1 MAYRAKYRYRWTS
14 QNGNQGEVLLL
25 KDSYTGAV
33 IDRPLGRAPELSME
47 QNGHIHGTSLVLYLE
62 CREDGEYTELYTSS
76 AKEWQVQ
83 LWWNGRSLWTGY
95 LTPEL
100 YSEPD
105 IAPPYDVCVTATDS
119 LGELKR
125 SEYKPASWDLSLEDH
140 LYGILALTGLDQTIY
155 HTGGL
160 SADGRPGASMLHEV
174 KVDLSHL
181 QGKTCYDVLDGILTA
196 INAELTSW
204 GQQWMLLRPSDLDSL
219 SANLALYPAN
229 GGGSQTWSIPSYG
242 SARTHGRWP
251 VGQMSTQIIASRSAV
266 TVQSPNHLR
275 EGSELSPDGWS
286 GSGSTAIRVEAGATS
301 ASGELITEGHWEL
314 MAGGSISQSVKY
326 SKGLG
331 AHTLRIDQYG
341 ISKVHITY
349 TTSPGSAV
357 HKLGM
362 ANGQVGWDM
371 GGDILIGSKT
381 RETLEIPI
389 PAWAGAGTLTVS
401 IALANNIVSPVTVVY
416 GVSFAVNAVPYGLE
430 LRLDLSNGARSE
442 ADVVESSF
450 STYPGG
456 EESYDVLLS
465 QSGLPSFGGSPVSR
479 WSTTKLGS
487 QSYIGLLA
495 MDIALGCALPRARKT
510 GKLNVPQGAD
520 PTFLLL
526 SDGSRNYF
534 VSTYTV
540 DLLEDEVSVDMVSL
554 PAAELEV
561 AEETYSAMTGGSSA
575 SYGSGSPGGQALPG
589 YTVLSYDEA
598 VALSED
604 PGSRTIPSAWALKTH
619 ISDGVK
625 HITSAERTKWN
636 KVVSDFAAITGND
649 SDAVINKW
657 EEVVAFLDTYTEADT
672 LANLLSNKV
681 DKVSGKGLSTN
692 DFTDALLTKLNGIE
706 AGANKYIHPTHS
718 AVTIASADGRV
729 LGNIS
734 VDTLGHVTSVG
745 YKALGFADIPS
756 LYIGKT
762 KVQSSSA
769 AQVLTGISSITLEGS
784 TAELKWDDDK
794 SAWRLSGNLLVD
806 GFVASGGTGSSGGSS
821 GGAVDVSYVANL
833 TAGTLLGTL
842 TINGT
847 DYQILAP
854 SLTASSINAALGN
867 TPVARATADAEGNS
881 ISGTYAKTSSLP
893 TKVSQLTNDSGY
905 LTGITK
911 AMVEG
916 VLTGNI
922 TSHTHSQYLTAHQ
935 SVTLASG
942 TNNGTLK
949 LTVGGTVTD
958 NIAVKGL
965 GTAAYT
971 DSSAYAPASHTH
983 TFASLTEKPIT
994 ISGYGITDAYTKTET
1009 DTKLRGYLPLTGGV
1023 MTGTLASNG
1032 GYYISNPEGGRY
1044 TTLEARVTGCLTI
1057 TLPVGVRS
1065 TMVSMWIDVYNYVTQ
1080 SSFSVHLGG
1089 YTYLSGNTWVNNP
1102 FAMVYGAQHRVRLG
1116 YDGTHFVIYI
1126 GETTSGWE
1134 YPQVSVRDVALGFSG
1149 DTSAWRNAW
1158 SIGFSTEVQNVTYDT
1173 TTYVYTTK
1181 NLTASV
1187 IGGLGALSNNISGN
1201 AATATNATNAALA
1214 DYANGLK
1221 NKGVLNSQEEIDG
1234 FITAGKFEYAT
1245 LKTSDSNN
1253 INFDGN
1259 DGMILSIPWS
1269 STYYGAQMAFDD
1281 TLYGTV
1287 KVRSKSYS
1295 WGAWYTLL
1303 HSGNYNSYSPK
1314 LDGTGATGNW
1324 GIDISGNAA
1333 TATDAD
1339 TLDGFHE
1346 SDFSRHVAGMVS
1358 STGTTYYKLGTL
1370 PASNPST
1377 WDAFL
1382 IQGEIGGISSS
1393 DKAVLNVCVGRRNG
1407 VTFSGYT
1414 QGLWQGNLGVDIGVN
1429 DAGEIALIVNRSY
1442 ASWTLDLHTIQGEIS
1457 YTGTTFTPADTNFVL
1472 LSASNKVSKSLAS
1485 GAVEKATKLATART
1499 IWGQSFDGTG
1509 NVSGALTGVT
1519 DLTASG
1525 KIQGNTLTLNGT
1537 NLLEWDE
1544 SNSAWKFSGNLI
1556 ATGFI
1561 ASGDISAQAAALA
1574 EEEDRIAALEAQVAE
1589 LQAEI
1594 ENLKAQ

>member
-1 MAYRAKYRYRWTS
+1 MAYRAKYRYRWNS
-14 QNGNQGEVLLL
+14 QNGNEGEVLLL
-25 KDSYTGAV
+25 KDGYTGAV

-105 IAPPYDVCVTATDS
+105 IAPPYDVCVTATDG

-140 LYGILALTGLDQTIY
+140 LYGILALTGLDRAIY
-155 HTGGL
+155 HTGGI

-196 INAELTSW
+196 INAELTTW
-204 GQQWMLLRPSDLDSL
+204 GQQWMLLRPSDLDNT

-251 VGQMSTQIIASRSAV
+251 VGQISTQIIAARSAV

-275 EGSELSPDGWS
+275 DGSELSPDGWS

-314 MAGGSISQSVKY
+314 TAGGSISQSVKY

-341 ISKVHITY
+341 LSKVRITY
-349 TTSPGSAV
+349 RTSSGSATHV
-357 HKLGM
+357 LGM

-371 GGDILIGSKT
+371 GGDVLISSGT

-401 IALANNIVSPVTVVY
+401 IAQHNTLVSPITAVY
-416 GVSFAVNAVPYGLE
+416 GVSFAVNGVPYGLE
-430 LRLDLSNGARSE
+430 LRLDLTNGARSE
-442 ADVVESSF
+442 ADAVESAF

-456 EESYDVLLS
+456 EETYDVLLS

-534 VSTYTV
+534 VNTYTV

-554 PAAELEV
+554 PAAGLEV
-561 AEETYSAMTGGSSA
+561 ADETYSAMTTEGSSA
-575 SYGSGSPGGQALPG
+575 SYGSGSPGSQALPG

-604 PGSRTIPSAWALKTH
+604 PGDRTIPSAWALKTH

-706 AGANKYIHPTHS
+706 AGANKYTHPAHN
-718 AVTIASADGRV
+718 AVTIASANGRV

-734 VDTLGHVTSVG
+734 VDSLGHVTSVG
-745 YKALGFADIPS
+745 YKALGFADMPS

-762 KVQSSSA
+762 RVQSSSV
-769 AQVLTGISSITLEGS
+769 AQALTGISSITLEGS
-784 TAELKWDDDK
+784 TAELKWDGDK

-821 GGAVDVSYVANL
+821 GGTVDVSYVANL

-881 ISGTYAKTSSLP
+881 ISGTYAKTSALP

-905 LTGITK
+905 LTAITK

-935 SVTLASG
+935 TITLASG
-942 TNNGTLK
+942 TSNGTLK

-958 NIAVKGL
+958 NIEVKGL
-965 GTAAYT
+965 GSAAYT
-971 DSSAYAPASHTH
+971 NSSAYAPASHTH
-983 TFASLTEKPIT
+983 S
-994 ISGYGITDAYTKTET
+994 
-1009 DTKLRGYLPLTGGV
+1009 YLPLSGGTLSGSGAELLKLDSSNSSHNAILFKIGGV
-1023 MTGTLASNG
+1023 AKSEFGFTVGKCS
-1032 GYYISNPEGGRY
+1032 YI
-1044 TTLEARVTGCLTI
+1044 
-1057 TLPVGVRS
+1057 
-1065 TMVSMWIDVYNYVTQ
+1065 
-1080 SSFSVHLGG
+1080 
-1089 YTYLSGNTWVNNP
+1089 
-1102 FAMVYGAQHRVRLG
+1102 
-1116 YDGTHFVIYI
+1116 YDY
-1126 GETTSGWE
+1126 TSGK
-1134 YPQVSVRDVALGFSG
+1134 YLGVDVSGTPF
-1149 DTSAWRNAW
+1149 
-1158 SIGFSTEVQNVTYDT
+1158 Y
-1173 TTYVYTTK
+1173 
-1181 NLTASV
+1181 
-1187 IGGLGALSNNISGN
+1187 GALSG
-1201 AATATNATNAALA
+1201 TGK
-1214 DYANGLK
+1214 YA
-1221 NKGVLNSQEEIDG
+1221 
-1234 FITAGKFEYAT
+1234 
-1245 LKTSDSNN
+1245 
-1253 INFDGN
+1253 
-1259 DGMILSIPWS
+1259 
-1269 STYYGAQMAFDD
+1269 
-1281 TLYGTV
+1281 
-1287 KVRSKSYS
+1287 
-1295 WGAWYTLL
+1295 LL

-1314 LDGTGATGNW
+1314 LDGTGATGIWDISIRGGLNRSYINSEAEIDNAFVRAYIGTGSAWTGEISSMAFAVILGTGSPSRGFQLWARRGDGALGSLHYRVGTTDASAWNTERILIDNETINLYAPSLTGNGASGTW
-1324 GIDISGNAA
+1324 GINISGNA
-1333 TATDAD
+1333 
-1339 TLDGFHE
+1339 
-1346 SDFSRHVAGMVS
+1346 S
-1358 STGTTYYKLGTL
+1358 ST
-1370 PASNPST
+1370 
-1377 WDAFL
+1377 
-1382 IQGEIGGISSS
+1382 
-1393 DKAVLNVCVGRRNG
+1393 
-1407 VTFSGYT
+1407 
-1414 QGLWQGNLGVDIGVN
+1414 
-1429 DAGEIALIVNRSY
+1429 
-1442 ASWTLDLHTIQGEIS
+1442 
-1457 YTGTTFTPADTNFVL
+1457 
-1472 LSASNKVSKSLAS
+1472 
-1485 GAVEKATKLATART
+1485 TKLATART

-1509 NVSGALTGVT
+1509 NVSGAMTGVT

-1537 NLLEWDE
+1537 NLLEWD
-1544 SNSAWKFSGNLI
+1544 SNNSAWKFNGNLI

-1594 ENLKAQ
+1594 ENLKTQ

>member
-1 MAYRAKYRYRWTS
+1 MAYRAKYRYRWAS

-25 KDSYTGAV
+25 KDGYTGAV

-105 IAPPYDVCVTATDS
+105 VAPPYDVCVTATDG

-125 SEYKPASWDLSLEDH
+125 SEYKPASWDVSLEDH
-140 LYGILALTGLDQTIY
+140 LYSILALTGLDQTIY
-155 HTGGL
+155 HTGGI

-196 INAELTSW
+196 INAGLTAW
-204 GQQWMLLRPSDLDSL
+204 GQQWMLLRPSDLDSV

-251 VGQMSTQIIASRSAV
+251 VGQMSTQIIAARSAV

-275 EGSELSPDGWS
+275 EGGELNPDGWS

-314 MAGGSISQSVKY
+314 MAGGSIAQSVNY

-341 ISKVHITY
+341 ISKVRITY
-349 TTSPGSAV
+349 RTSSGSATHV
-357 HKLGM
+357 LGM
-362 ANGQVGWDM
+362 ANGQVGWDI
-371 GGDILIGSKT
+371 GGDILVGSNT

-389 PAWAGAGTLTVS
+389 PAWSGAGTLTVS
-401 IALANNIVSPVTVVY
+401 IAQHNSVVSPITSVY
-416 GVSFAVNAVPYGLE
+416 GVSFAVNGVSYGLE

-442 ADVVESSF
+442 ADTVESAF

-456 EESYDVLLS
+456 EETYDVLLS

-487 QSYIGLLA
+487 QSYIGFLA

-510 GKLNVPQGAD
+510 GKLNVPQGVD

-534 VSTYTV
+534 VNTYTV

-561 AEETYSAMTGGSSA
+561 ADETYSAMTGGSSA
-575 SYGSGSPGGQALPG
+575 SYGSGSPGSQALPG
-589 YTVLSYDEA
+589 YTVLSYEEA

-604 PGSRTIPSAWALKTH
+604 PGNRTIPSAWALKTH
-619 ISDGVK
+619 ISDVVK
-625 HITSAERTKWN
+625 HITSDERTKWN

-649 SDAVINKW
+649 ADSVINKW

-718 AVTIASADGRV
+718 AVTIASANGRV

-734 VDTLGHVTSVG
+734 VDSLGHVTSVG

-762 KVQSSSA
+762 KVQSSA
-769 AQVLTGISSITLEGS
+769 TAQALTGISSITLEGG

-806 GFVASGGTGSSGGSS
+806 GFVASGGAGSSGGSS

-867 TPVARATADAEGNS
+867 IPVARATSDAEGNS
-881 ISGTYAKTSSLP
+881 IAGTYAKTSALP

-911 AMVEG
+911 AMVES
-916 VLTGNI
+916 VLTGGI
-922 TSHTHSQYLTAHQ
+922 TSHTHSYLP
-935 SVTLASG
+935 LSG
-942 TNNGTLK
+942 GTLSGQLYISSGYDVK
-949 LTVGGTVTD
+949 LILNNTD
-958 NIAVKGL
+958 TEDRYQFISFRQNGVEYGYL
-965 GTAAYT
+965 GTLGNDVLKWNSYEIFHRGNFN
-971 DSSAYAPASHTH
+971 SYA
-983 TFASLTEKPIT
+983 
-994 ISGYGITDAYTKTET
+994 
-1009 DTKLRGYLPLTGGV
+1009 LPLTGGTISGTLNIDSSSKSDQPLSIRSNAADANGACRIAFYDSSNAFQGYV
-1023 MTGTLASNG
+1023 MTGWGNLILSHRSYNQIGVGDSGIWCSTDNG
-1032 GYYISNPEGGRY
+1032 
-1044 TTLEARVTGCLTI
+1044 
-1057 TLPVGVRS
+1057 
-1065 TMVSMWIDVYNYVTQ
+1065 
-1080 SSFSVHLGG
+1080 
-1089 YTYLSGNTWVNNP
+1089 
-1102 FAMVYGAQHRVRLG
+1102 
-1116 YDGTHFVIYI
+1116 
-1126 GETTSGWE
+1126 
-1134 YPQVSVRDVALGFSG
+1134 
-1149 DTSAWRNAW
+1149 
-1158 SIGFSTEVQNVTYDT
+1158 
-1173 TTYVYTTK
+1173 TTK
-1181 NLTASV
+1181 N
-1187 IGGLGALSNNISGN
+1187 ALI
-1201 AATATNATNAALA
+1201 
-1214 DYANGLK
+1214 
-1221 NKGVLNSQEEIDG
+1221 
-1234 FITAGKFEYAT
+1234 
-1245 LKTSDSNN
+1245 
-1253 INFDGN
+1253 
-1259 DGMILSIPWS
+1259 
-1269 STYYGAQMAFDD
+1269 
-1281 TLYGTV
+1281 
-1287 KVRSKSYS
+1287 
-1295 WGAWYTLL
+1295 
-1303 HSGNYNSYSPK
+1303 HSGNIGSQVVKGLSMNYVNN
-1314 LDGTGATGNW
+1314 LDNAAIGELFSSDFKAANIPSTNYATGLTIYNNQLKYNYQLAF
-1324 GIDISGNAA
+1324 STNAEVFVRYKDSSA
-1333 TATDAD
+1333 WQSWKQIAFTD
-1339 TLDGFHE
+1339 
-1346 SDFSRHVAGMVS
+1346 SNVAS
-1358 STGTTYYKLGTL
+1358 
-1370 PASNPST
+1370 
-1377 WDAFL
+1377 
-1382 IQGEIGGISSS
+1382 
-1393 DKAVLNVCVGRRNG
+1393 
-1407 VTFSGYT
+1407 
-1414 QGLWQGNLGVDIGVN
+1414 
-1429 DAGEIALIVNRSY
+1429 
-1442 ASWTLDLHTIQGEIS
+1442 
-1457 YTGTTFTPADTNFVL
+1457 
-1472 LSASNKVSKSLAS
+1472 
-1485 GAVEKATKLATART
+1485 ATKLATART
-1499 IWGQSFDGTG
+1499 LWGQSFDGAG
-1509 NVSGALTGVT
+1509 NVSGALTEVT
-1519 DLTASG
+1519 TITASG
-1525 KIQGNTLTLNGT
+1525 DVSTNGNLKIGSYSVSNPTLSIVDANYGTWKIQVKPGYMQIGYGDGPLCISGNENVGIGTTSPSAKLHVNGSLRASSLTLDGT
-1537 NLLEWDE
+1537 NLLEWD
-1544 SNSAWKFSGNLI
+1544 SANSAWKFNGNLI

-1589 LQAEI
+1589 LRAEI
-1594 ENLKAQ
+1594 ETLKAS

>member
-1 MAYRAKYRYRWTS
+1 MAYRAKYRYRWAS

-25 KDSYTGAV
+25 RDGYTGAV

-62 CREDGEYTELYTSS
+62 CREDGEYSELYTSS

-83 LWWNGRSLWTGY
+83 LRWNGRSLWTGY

-105 IAPPYDVCVTATDS
+105 IAPPYDVCVTATDG

-125 SEYKPASWDLSLEDH
+125 SVYKPASWDLSLEDH
-140 LYGILALTGLDQTIY
+140 LYGILALTGLDKTIY

-160 SADGRPGASMLHEV
+160 SADGRPGAAMLHEV

-196 INAELTSW
+196 INAELTTW
-204 GQQWMLLRPSDLDSL
+204 GQQWMLLRPSDLDNV
-219 SANLALYPAN
+219 SADLALYPAN
-229 GGGSQTWSIPSYG
+229 GGGSQTWDIPSYG

-251 VGQMSTQIIASRSAV
+251 VGQMSTQIIASRSVV

-314 MAGGSISQSVKY
+314 MAGGAISQSVKY

-341 ISKVHITY
+341 MSKVQITY
-349 TTSPGSAV
+349 TTSSGSAV
-357 HKLGM
+357 HRLGM

-371 GGDILIGSKT
+371 GGDILVGSKT

-389 PAWAGAGTLTVS
+389 PACAGAGTLTVS
-401 IALANNIVSPVTVVY
+401 IAQYNIVSPIIAVY
-416 GVSFAVNAVPYGLE
+416 GVSFAVNGVPYGLE

-442 ADVVESSF
+442 SDAVESAF

-534 VSTYTV
+534 VNTYTV

-561 AEETYSAMTGGSSA
+561 ADETYSAMTGGSSA
-575 SYGSGSPGGQALPG
+575 SYGSGSPGAQALPG

-604 PGSRTIPSAWALKTH
+604 PGDRTIPSAWALKTH
-619 ISDGVK
+619 VSDGVK
-625 HITSAERTKWN
+625 HITAAERTKWN

-649 SDAVINKW
+649 ADSVINKW

-706 AGANKYIHPTHS
+706 AGANKYIHPTHT
-718 AVTIASADGRV
+718 AVTIASANGRV

-734 VDTLGHVTSVG
+734 VDSLGHVTSVG
-745 YKALGFADIPS
+745 YKALGFADLPS

-769 AQVLTGISSITLEGS
+769 AQALTGISSLTLEGS
-784 TAELKWDDDK
+784 TAELKWDNDK

-867 TPVARATADAEGNS
+867 TPVSRATSDAEGNS

-905 LTGITK
+905 ITGITK

-949 LTVGGTVTD
+949 LTVGSTTTD

-965 GTAAYT
+965 GSAAYT

-983 TFASLTEKPIT
+983 SYLPLSGGTMSNTNIVANLNAELLGGYHEYSFGKVALVDLPLGQVLRIRMDDFVRGYLINIQGTNGGRNALYF
-994 ISGYGITDAYTKTET
+994 ISGYGAGTTVRSNIRVIKDGPYKVYFNGASENGCVYIVNDGSYQANDDRIYINPFGYNDVEYTIVSSVPSDAELVSSYGSNILATLNSNVATSSKTWASLYDTSLDTQYGNYASFHQGAGRSDFPHTGWFNTIKMLHNNSSGYFTEIATSFTDEDGMWRRA
-1009 DTKLRGYLPLTGGV
+1009 LRGGV
-1023 MTGTLASNG
+1023 Q
-1032 GYYISNPEGGRY
+1032 EG
-1044 TTLEARVTGCLTI
+1044 
-1057 TLPVGVRS
+1057 
-1065 TMVSMWIDVYNYVTQ
+1065 
-1080 SSFSVHLGG
+1080 
-1089 YTYLSGNTWVNNP
+1089 
-1102 FAMVYGAQHRVRLG
+1102 
-1116 YDGTHFVIYI
+1116 
-1126 GETTSGWE
+1126 
-1134 YPQVSVRDVALGFSG
+1134 
-1149 DTSAWRNAW
+1149 
-1158 SIGFSTEVQNVTYDT
+1158 
-1173 TTYVYTTK
+1173 
-1181 NLTASV
+1181 
-1187 IGGLGALSNNISGN
+1187 
-1201 AATATNATNAALA
+1201 
-1214 DYANGLK
+1214 
-1221 NKGVLNSQEEIDG
+1221 
-1234 FITAGKFEYAT
+1234 
-1245 LKTSDSNN
+1245 
-1253 INFDGN
+1253 
-1259 DGMILSIPWS
+1259 
-1269 STYYGAQMAFDD
+1269 
-1281 TLYGTV
+1281 
-1287 KVRSKSYS
+1287 
-1295 WGAWYTLL
+1295 WYKMLD
-1303 HSGNYNSYSPK
+1303 SGNYNSYSPK
-1314 LDGTGATGNW
+1314 LDGTGATGTW
-1324 GIDISGNAA
+1324 GINISGNA
-1333 TATDAD
+1333 
-1339 TLDGFHE
+1339 
-1346 SDFSRHVAGMVS
+1346 S
-1358 STGTTYYKLGTL
+1358 S
-1370 PASNPST
+1370 
-1377 WDAFL
+1377 
-1382 IQGEIGGISSS
+1382 
-1393 DKAVLNVCVGRRNG
+1393 
-1407 VTFSGYT
+1407 
-1414 QGLWQGNLGVDIGVN
+1414 
-1429 DAGEIALIVNRSY
+1429 
-1442 ASWTLDLHTIQGEIS
+1442 
-1457 YTGTTFTPADTNFVL
+1457 
-1472 LSASNKVSKSLAS
+1472 
-1485 GAVEKATKLATART
+1485 ATKLATART

-1509 NVSGALTGVT
+1509 NVDGYMFMSGLDVLHIDESSLWLNYGAADSGKSLRMCGNDVAIYYGKASNFARAMTINSSGNVGIG
-1519 DLTASG
+1519 TASPSTKLHVNG
-1525 KIQGNTLTLNGT
+1525 SLRASSLTLDGT
-1537 NLLEWDE
+1537 NILEWD
-1544 SNSAWKFSGNLI
+1544 SNNSAWKFNGNLI

-1574 EEEDRIAALEAQVAE
+1574 EEEDRISALEAQVAE

>member
-1 MAYRAKYRYRWTS
+1 MAYRAKYRYRWAS

-25 KDSYTGAV
+25 KDGYTGAV

-62 CREDGEYTELYTSS
+62 CREDGEYTELYASS

-95 LTPEL
+95 LSPEL

-105 IAPPYDVCVTATDS
+105 IAPPYDVCVTATDG

-125 SEYKPASWDLSLEDH
+125 SEYKPTSWDLSLEDH
-140 LYGILALTGLDQTIY
+140 LYGILALTGLDRAIY
-155 HTGGL
+155 HTGGI

-181 QGKTCYDVLDGILTA
+181 QGKTCYDVLDDILTA
-196 INAELTSW
+196 INAELTTW
-204 GQQWMLLRPSDLDSL
+204 GPQWMLLRPSDLDNMST
-219 SANLALYPAN
+219 NLALYPAN

-251 VGQMSTQIIASRSAV
+251 VGQMSTQIIAARSAV

-275 EGSELSPDGWS
+275 EGCELSPDGWS

-314 MAGGSISQSVKY
+314 MAGGSIAQSVKY

-341 ISKVHITY
+341 ISKVRITY
-349 TTSPGSAV
+349 RTSSGSATHV
-357 HKLGM
+357 LGM
-362 ANGQVGWDM
+362 ANGQVGWDT
-371 GGDILIGSKT
+371 GGDILVGSGT

-389 PAWAGAGTLTVS
+389 PAWEGAGTLTVS
-401 IALANNIVSPVTVVY
+401 IAQDTIVSPITGVY
-416 GVSFAVNAVPYGLE
+416 GVSFAVNGVSYGLE

-442 ADVVESSF
+442 ADAVESAF

-465 QSGLPSFGGSPVSR
+465 QSGLPSFGGSPISH

-487 QSYIGLLA
+487 QSYVGFLA

-526 SDGSRNYF
+526 SDGNRNYF
-534 VSTYTV
+534 VNTYTV

-561 AEETYSAMTGGSSA
+561 AEETYSAMTEGSSA
-575 SYGSGSPGGQALPG
+575 SYGSGSPGSQALPG

-604 PGSRTIPSAWALKTH
+604 PGDRTLPSAWALKTH

-625 HITSAERTKWN
+625 HITTAERTKWN

-649 SDAVINKW
+649 ADSVINKW

-706 AGANKYIHPTHS
+706 EGANKYIHPTHS
-718 AVTIASADGRV
+718 AVAIASANGRV

-734 VDTLGHVTSVG
+734 VDSLGHVTSVG

-762 KVQSSSA
+762 RVQSSA
-769 AQVLTGISSITLEGS
+769 IAQALTGISSITLEGS

-867 TPVARATADAEGNS
+867 TPVARASADAEGNS

-905 LTGITK
+905 IMGITK
-911 AMVEG
+911 TMVEG

-922 TSHTHSQYLTAHQ
+922 TSHTHSQYITAHQ
-935 SVTLASG
+935 SITLASG

-949 LTVGGTVTD
+949 LTVGGTTTD

-965 GTAAYT
+965 GSAAYT

-983 TFASLTEKPIT
+983 SYAGSSSAGGAANSARTLLYINNFETNHGDYAAFQQGAGRSELPHTGWFST
-994 ISGYGITDAYTKTET
+994 IKMLHNNSSGYFTEIAT
-1009 DTKLRGYLPLTGGV
+1009 SFTGEDGMWRRALRG
-1023 MTGTLASNG
+1023 GTQ
-1032 GYYISNPEGGRY
+1032 
-1044 TTLEARVTGCLTI
+1044 
-1057 TLPVGVRS
+1057 VG
-1065 TMVSMWIDVYNYVTQ
+1065 
-1080 SSFSVHLGG
+1080 
-1089 YTYLSGNTWVNNP
+1089 
-1102 FAMVYGAQHRVRLG
+1102 
-1116 YDGTHFVIYI
+1116 
-1126 GETTSGWE
+1126 
-1134 YPQVSVRDVALGFSG
+1134 
-1149 DTSAWRNAW
+1149 
-1158 SIGFSTEVQNVTYDT
+1158 
-1173 TTYVYTTK
+1173 
-1181 NLTASV
+1181 
-1187 IGGLGALSNNISGN
+1187 
-1201 AATATNATNAALA
+1201 
-1214 DYANGLK
+1214 
-1221 NKGVLNSQEEIDG
+1221 
-1234 FITAGKFEYAT
+1234 
-1245 LKTSDSNN
+1245 
-1253 INFDGN
+1253 
-1259 DGMILSIPWS
+1259 
-1269 STYYGAQMAFDD
+1269 
-1281 TLYGTV
+1281 
-1287 KVRSKSYS
+1287 
-1295 WGAWYTLL
+1295 WYKMLD
-1303 HSGNYNSYSPK
+1303 SGNYNSYSPK
-1314 LDGTGATGNW
+1314 LDGTGASGTWSINVTGSANCLNPTNKVNSGTTSAQPLVYSVGQQSIGTAEGNAYAGSSSDYNLLSFPTEGTVYGDTYANIMNLRLTW
-1324 GIDISGNAA
+1324 DKTTHWHDIFVSPNFRYLWHRNVKPGMAGEWCRIVDESKDRDWDINISGNA
-1333 TATDAD
+1333 
-1339 TLDGFHE
+1339 
-1346 SDFSRHVAGMVS
+1346 S
-1358 STGTTYYKLGTL
+1358 S
-1370 PASNPST
+1370 
-1377 WDAFL
+1377 
-1382 IQGEIGGISSS
+1382 
-1393 DKAVLNVCVGRRNG
+1393 
-1407 VTFSGYT
+1407 
-1414 QGLWQGNLGVDIGVN
+1414 
-1429 DAGEIALIVNRSY
+1429 
-1442 ASWTLDLHTIQGEIS
+1442 
-1457 YTGTTFTPADTNFVL
+1457 
-1472 LSASNKVSKSLAS
+1472 
-1485 GAVEKATKLATART
+1485 ATKLATART
-1499 IWGQSFDGTG
+1499 LWGQSFDGTG

-1544 SNSAWKFSGNLI
+1544 SNSAWKFNGNLI

-1594 ENLKAQ
+1594 ETLKAQ

>member
-1 MAYRAKYRYRWTS
+1 MAYRAKYRYRWAS
-14 QNGNQGEVLLL
+14 QNGNEGEVLLL
-25 KDSYTGAV
+25 KDGYTGAV

-62 CREDGEYTELYTSS
+62 CREDGEYSELYTSS

-105 IAPPYDVCVTATDS
+105 IAPPYDVCVTATDG

-125 SEYKPASWDLSLEDH
+125 SEYKPASWDVSLEDH
-140 LYGILALTGLDQTIY
+140 LYSILALTGLDQAIY
-155 HTGGL
+155 HTGGI

-174 KVDLSHL
+174 KVDLSHM
-181 QGKTCYDVLDGILTA
+181 QGQTCYDVLDGILTA
-196 INAELTSW
+196 INAELTTW
-204 GQQWMLLRPSDLDSL
+204 GQQWMLLRPSDLDNV
-219 SANLALYPAN
+219 SADLALYPAN

-286 GSGSTAIRVEAGATS
+286 GSGSTAIRVEAGTTS

-331 AHTLRIDQYG
+331 AHTMSIDQYG
-341 ISKVHITY
+341 ISKVQITY
-349 TTSPGSAV
+349 RTSSGSV
-357 HKLGM
+357 MHVLGM
-362 ANGQVGWDM
+362 ANGQVGWDI
-371 GGDILIGSKT
+371 GGDILIGGET

-401 IALANNIVSPVTVVY
+401 IAQADNIVSPVTGVY
-416 GVSFAVNAVPYGLE
+416 GVSFAVNGVSYGLE

-442 ADVVESSF
+442 ADAVESAF

-534 VSTYTV
+534 VNTYTV

-554 PAAELEV
+554 PAAELGV
-561 AEETYSAMTGGSSA
+561 AEETYSAMTEGSSA
-575 SYGSGSPGGQALPG
+575 SYGSGSPGAQALPG
-589 YTVLSYDEA
+589 YTVLSYEEA

-604 PGSRTIPSAWALKTH
+604 PGDRTIPSAWALKTH

-649 SDAVINKW
+649 ADSVINKW

-734 VDTLGHVTSVG
+734 VDSLGHVTSVG
-745 YKALGFADIPS
+745 YKALGFADMPS

-762 KVQSSSA
+762 RVQSSSV
-769 AQVLTGISSITLEGS
+769 AQALTGISSLTLEGS

-806 GFVASGGTGSSGGSS
+806 GFVASGGTGSQGGSS

-935 SVTLASG
+935 TITLASG

-949 LTVGGTVTD
+949 LTVGDTTTD

-965 GTAAYT
+965 GSAAYT
-971 DSSAYAPASHTH
+971 DSSAYAAASHTH
-983 TFASLTEKPIT
+983 TFASLTDKPT
-994 ISGYGITDAYTKTET
+994 KISGYGITDSI
-1009 DTKLRGYLPLTGGV
+1009 YLL
-1023 MTGTLASNG
+1023 NG
-1032 GYYISNPEGGRY
+1032 SGKY
-1044 TTLEARVTGCLTI
+1044 
-1057 TLPVGVRS
+1057 VGVRS
-1065 TMVSMWIDVYNYVTQ
+1065 NYGENMTGDKYLEWWN
-1080 SSFSVHLGG
+1080 SAGWVHHKAGK
-1089 YTYLSGNTWVNNP
+1089 YS
-1102 FAMVYGAQHRVRLG
+1102 VYGGTSSQFLKADGSL
-1116 YDGTHFVIYI
+1116 DGTAYLPLAGGAINGNLQI
-1126 GETTSGWE
+1126 GAIDNTSYNHLVLFRSGRFARINNTPTDA
-1134 YPQVSVRDVALGFSG
+1134 YFSFGTVSDKGA
-1149 DTSAWRNAW
+1149 
-1158 SIGFSTEVQNVTYDT
+1158 
-1173 TTYVYTTK
+1173 
-1181 NLTASV
+1181 LTAEKV
-1187 IGGLGALSNNISGN
+1187 LQLG
-1201 AATATNATNAALA
+1201 
-1214 DYANGLK
+1214 DNGLK
-1221 NKGVLNSQEEIDG
+1221 YSPDNS
-1234 FITAGKFEYAT
+1234 AYY
-1245 LKTSDSNN
+1245 N
-1253 INFDGN
+1253 I
-1259 DGMILSIPWS
+1259 
-1269 STYYGAQMAFDD
+1269 
-1281 TLYGTV
+1281 
-1287 KVRSKSYS
+1287 
-1295 WGAWYTLL
+1295 L
-1303 HSGNYNSYSPK
+1303 HAGNYKSYSPK
-1314 LDGTGATGNW
+1314 LDGTGATGTW
-1324 GIDISGNAA
+1324 GINISGNAA
-1333 TATDAD
+1333 TAT
-1339 TLDGFHE
+1339 
-1346 SDFSRHVAGMVS
+1346 
-1358 STGTTYYKLGTL
+1358 
-1370 PASNPST
+1370 
-1377 WDAFL
+1377 
-1382 IQGEIGGISSS
+1382 
-1393 DKAVLNVCVGRRNG
+1393 
-1407 VTFSGYT
+1407 
-1414 QGLWQGNLGVDIGVN
+1414 
-1429 DAGEIALIVNRSY
+1429 
-1442 ASWTLDLHTIQGEIS
+1442 
-1457 YTGTTFTPADTNFVL
+1457 
-1472 LSASNKVSKSLAS
+1472 
-1485 GAVEKATKLATART
+1485 KLATART
-1499 IWGQSFDGTG
+1499 LWGQSFDGTE
-1509 NVSGALTGVT
+1509 NVSGSLNAVTYIEMTGSTPFIDFHYGDSTADYTSRIIEGLSGQLTVT
-1519 DLTASG
+1519 GKLRVGLGYTTSTDYKLHVVGSGYYSENIVAGGNLTASG
-1525 KIQGNTLTLNGT
+1525 KIRASSLTLNGT

-1544 SNSAWKFSGNLI
+1544 SNSAWKFNGNLI

-1561 ASGDISAQAAALA
+1561 ASGDISAQATALA

-1594 ENLKAQ
+1594 ANLKAQ

>member
-1 MAYRAKYRYRWTS
+1 MAYRAKYRYRWNS

-25 KDSYTGAV
+25 KDGYTGAV

-95 LTPEL
+95 LSPEL

-105 IAPPYDVCVTATDS
+105 IAPPYDVCVTATDG

-125 SEYKPASWDLSLEDH
+125 SEYKPTSWDLSLEDH
-140 LYGILALTGLDQTIY
+140 LYSILALTGLDKTIY
-155 HTGGL
+155 HTGGI

-181 QGKTCYDVLDGILTA
+181 QGKTCYDVLDGVLTA
-196 INAELTSW
+196 INAELTTW
-204 GQQWMLLRPSDLDSL
+204 GQQWMLLRPSDLDNGST
-219 SANLALYPAN
+219 NLALYPAN
-229 GGGSQTWSIPSYG
+229 GGGVQTWGIPSYG

-251 VGQMSTQIIASRSAV
+251 VGQMSTQIIAARSAV

-275 EGSELSPDGWS
+275 EDSELSPDGWS

-314 MAGGSISQSVKY
+314 MAGGSISQSAKY

-341 ISKVHITY
+341 ISKVQITY
-349 TTSPGSAV
+349 RTSPGSAAHV
-357 HKLGM
+357 LGM
-362 ANGQVGWDM
+362 ANGQVGWDT
-371 GGDILIGSKT
+371 GGDILVGSET

-401 IALANNIVSPVTVVY
+401 IAQHNTVVSPVTAVY
-416 GVSFAVNAVPYGLE
+416 GVSFAVNGVSYGLE

-442 ADVVESSF
+442 ADAVESAF

-456 EESYDVLLS
+456 EETYDVLLS

-510 GKLNVPQGAD
+510 GKLNVPHGAD

-534 VSTYTV
+534 VNTYTV

-561 AEETYSAMTGGSSA
+561 ADETYSAMTGGSSA
-575 SYGSGSPGGQALPG
+575 SYGSGSPGAQALPG

-604 PGSRTIPSAWALKTH
+604 PGNRTIPSAWALKTH
-619 ISDGVK
+619 ISDVVK
-625 HITSAERTKWN
+625 HITTAERTKWN

-649 SDAVINKW
+649 ADSVINKW

-692 DFTDALLTKLNGIE
+692 DFTDTLLTKLNGIE
-706 AGANKYIHPTHS
+706 EGANKYIHPTYS

-734 VDTLGHVTSVG
+734 VDSLGHVTSVG
-745 YKALGFADIPS
+745 YKALGLADIPS

-762 KVQSSSA
+762 KVQSSA
-769 AQVLTGISSITLEGS
+769 KAQALTGISSLTLEGS
-784 TAELKWDDDK
+784 TAELKWDSNK
-794 SAWRLSGNLLVD
+794 TAWRLSGNLLVD
-806 GFVASGGTGSSGGSS
+806 GFVASGGTGTSGGSS

-867 TPVARATADAEGNS
+867 TPVARATSDAEGNS
-881 ISGTYAKTSSLP
+881 ISGTYAKTSALP

-905 LTGITK
+905 ITGITK

-935 SVTLASG
+935 RVTLASG

-949 LTVGGTVTD
+949 LTVGGTTTD

-965 GTAAYT
+965 GSAAYT
-971 DSSAYAPASHTH
+971 NSSAYAAASHTH
-983 TFASLTEKPIT
+983 S
-994 ISGYGITDAYTKTET
+994 
-1009 DTKLRGYLPLTGGV
+1009 YLPLSGGT
-1023 MTGTLASNG
+1023 MSNT
-1032 GYYISNPEGGRY
+1032 NV
-1044 TTLEARVTGCLTI
+1044 VTNLNAE
-1057 TLPVGVRS
+1057 L
-1065 TMVSMWIDVYNYVTQ
+1065 
-1080 SSFSVHLGG
+1080 LGG
-1089 YTYLSGNTWVNNP
+1089 YHEYSFGKVAVVDLPLGQVLRIRMDEYARGFLISTQGPNIGRNALYFITGYGAGTTVRNNIRVIKDGLYKVYFNGESEKGCIYIVNDGPYSANDDRIYINP
-1102 FAMVYGAQHRVRLG
+1102 FG
-1116 YDGTHFVIYI
+1116 YNSVKYTI
-1126 GETTSGWE
+1126 
-1134 YPQVSVRDVALGFSG
+1134 VS
-1149 DTSAWRNAW
+1149 
-1158 SIGFSTEVQNVTYDT
+1158 
-1173 TTYVYTTK
+1173 
-1181 NLTASV
+1181 SV
-1187 IGGLGALSNNISGN
+1187 PSDA
-1201 AATATNATNAALA
+1201 
-1214 DYANGLK
+1214 
-1221 NKGVLNSQEEIDG
+1221 VLVSS
-1234 FITAGKFEYAT
+1234 
-1245 LKTSDSNN
+1245 SDSN
-1253 INFDGN
+1253 
-1259 DGMILSIPWS
+1259 ILATLN
-1269 STYYGAQMAFDD
+1269 ST
-1281 TLYGTV
+1281 
-1287 KVRSKSYS
+1287 
-1295 WGAWYTLL
+1295 
-1303 HSGNYNSYSPK
+1303 
-1314 LDGTGATGNW
+1314 
-1324 GIDISGNAA
+1324 
-1333 TATDAD
+1333 
-1339 TLDGFHE
+1339 
-1346 SDFSRHVAGMVS
+1346 VAS
-1358 STGTTYYKLGTL
+1358 
-1370 PASNPST
+1370 
-1377 WDAFL
+1377 
-1382 IQGEIGGISSS
+1382 
-1393 DKAVLNVCVGRRNG
+1393 
-1407 VTFSGYT
+1407 
-1414 QGLWQGNLGVDIGVN
+1414 
-1429 DAGEIALIVNRSY
+1429 
-1442 ASWTLDLHTIQGEIS
+1442 
-1457 YTGTTFTPADTNFVL
+1457 
-1472 LSASNKVSKSLAS
+1472 
-1485 GAVEKATKLATART
+1485 ATKLATART
-1499 IWGQSFDGTG
+1499 IWGQSFNGTG

-1525 KIQGNTLTLNGT
+1525 KITGKTLTLDGT
-1537 NLLEWDE
+1537 NLLEWD
-1544 SNSAWKFSGNLI
+1544 SAKSAWKFNGNLI

-1594 ENLKAQ
+1594 ETLKAQ

>member
-1 MAYRAKYRYRWTS
+1 MAYRAKYRYRWAS
-14 QNGNQGEVLLL
+14 QNGNEGEVLLL
-25 KDSYTGAV
+25 KDGYTGAV

-105 IAPPYDVCVTATDS
+105 IAPPYDVCVTATDG

-140 LYGILALTGLDQTIY
+140 LYGILALTGLDKTIY
-155 HTGGL
+155 HTGGI

-196 INAELTSW
+196 INAELTTW
-204 GQQWMLLRPSDLDSL
+204 GQQWMLLRPTDLDNT

-275 EGSELSPDGWS
+275 EGSELNPDGWS
-286 GSGSTAIRVEAGATS
+286 GSDSTAIRVEAGATS

-341 ISKVHITY
+341 LSKVRITY
-349 TTSPGSAV
+349 GTSSGSATHV
-357 HKLGM
+357 LGM

-371 GGDILIGSKT
+371 GGDILVGSKT

-389 PAWAGAGTLTVS
+389 PAWAGAGTLMVS
-401 IALANNIVSPVTVVY
+401 IAQYNIVSPVTAVY
-416 GVSFAVNAVPYGLE
+416 GVSFAVNGVSYGLE

-442 ADVVESSF
+442 ADAVESAF

-465 QSGLPSFGGSPVSR
+465 QSGLPSFGGSPVSH

-534 VSTYTV
+534 VNTYTV

-561 AEETYSAMTGGSSA
+561 AEETYSAMTEGSSA
-575 SYGSGSPGGQALPG
+575 SYGSGSPGAQALPG

-604 PGSRTIPSAWALKTH
+604 PGDRTIPSAWALKTH

-649 SDAVINKW
+649 ADSVINKW

-706 AGANKYIHPTHS
+706 AGANKYTHPAHN
-718 AVTIASADGRV
+718 AVTIASANGRV

-734 VDTLGHVTSVG
+734 VDSLGHVTSVG
-745 YKALGFADIPS
+745 YKALGFADMPS

-762 KVQSSSA
+762 EVQSSSA
-769 AQVLTGISSITLEGS
+769 AQALTGISSITLEGS
-784 TAELKWDDDK
+784 TAALTWDDDK

-867 TPVARATADAEGNS
+867 TPVARASADAEGNS

-905 LTGITK
+905 IKGVTK

-935 SVTLASG
+935 SITLASG

-949 LTVGGTVTD
+949 LTVGGTTTD

-965 GTAAYT
+965 GSAAYT

-983 TFASLTEKPIT
+983 TFASLTARPTT
-994 ISGYGITDAYTKTET
+994 ISGYGITDG
-1009 DTKLRGYLPLTGGV
+1009 LRRVTLANNVENDFNTFENLTLTGRGDPTTGSSILNSPWTTQPAGGFGV
-1023 MTGTLASNG
+1023 L
-1032 GYYISNPEGGRY
+1032 
-1044 TTLEARVTGCLTI
+1044 
-1057 TLPVGVRS
+1057 
-1065 TMVSMWIDVYNYVTQ
+1065 
-1080 SSFSVHLGG
+1080 
-1089 YTYLSGNTWVNNP
+1089 TYLWSAYGLQLAAGYNSNDLYIRKRYYTSSG
-1102 FAMVYGAQHRVRLG
+1102 
-1116 YDGTHFVIYI
+1116 
-1126 GETTSGWE
+1126 
-1134 YPQVSVRDVALGFSG
+1134 VAW
-1149 DTSAWRNAW
+1149 DTIWDK
-1158 SIGFSTEVQNVTYDT
+1158 I
-1173 TTYVYTTK
+1173 
-1181 NLTASV
+1181 
-1187 IGGLGALSNNISGN
+1187 
-1201 AATATNATNAALA
+1201 
-1214 DYANGLK
+1214 
-1221 NKGVLNSQEEIDG
+1221 LNS
-1234 FITAGKFEYAT
+1234 
-1245 LKTSDSNN
+1245 SN
-1253 INFDGN
+1253 F
-1259 DGMILSIPWS
+1259 
-1269 STYYGAQMAFDD
+1269 
-1281 TLYGTV
+1281 
-1287 KVRSKSYS
+1287 
-1295 WGAWYTLL
+1295 
-1303 HSGNYNSYSPK
+1303 NSYSPK
-1314 LDGTGATGNW
+1314 LDGTGATGTW
-1324 GIDISGNAA
+1324 GINISGNAA
-1333 TATDAD
+1333 TATKASTATNAD
-1339 TLDGFHE
+1339 TLDGYHA
-1346 SDFSRHVAGMVS
+1346 AGFYRATNNGIPS
-1358 STGTTYYKLGTL
+1358 GDLALLEAGSYYAGSTAGDTNPL
-1370 PASNPST
+1370 PST
-1377 WDAFL
+1377 YASLSVLGKSYYAAQLCVLHNGSRAWLRGIINSTSITAYDWHELAFL
-1382 IQGEIGGISSS
+1382 NS
-1393 DKAVLNVCVGRRNG
+1393 NV
-1407 VTFSGYT
+1407 
-1414 QGLWQGNLGVDIGVN
+1414 
-1429 DAGEIALIVNRSY
+1429 
-1442 ASWTLDLHTIQGEIS
+1442 AS
-1457 YTGTTFTPADTNFVL
+1457 
-1472 LSASNKVSKSLAS
+1472 
-1485 GAVEKATKLATART
+1485 ATKLATARA
-1499 IWGQSFDGTG
+1499 IWGQSFDGTD

-1519 DLTASG
+1519 TLTASG
-1525 KIQGNTLTLNGT
+1525 EVSCSSLLIPAGGRVHNGGRYGLYVNGSAADYGSAIYLTHDHGYNQTAFRIHSHYEGGAGALSIGFSTTTQDYKASPLNATYAEVVHIRLNGNTQLQVNGNLRASSLTLDGT
-1537 NLLEWDE
+1537 NLLEWD
-1544 SNSAWKFSGNLI
+1544 SANSAWKFNGNLI

-1561 ASGDISAQAAALA
+1561 ASGDISAQATALA

-1594 ENLKAQ
+1594 ETLKAS

>member
-1 MAYRAKYRYRWTS
+1 MAYRAKYRYRWAS

-25 KDSYTGAV
+25 KDGYTGAV

-105 IAPPYDVCVTATDS
+105 IAPPYDVCVTATDG

-125 SEYKPASWDLSLEDH
+125 SEYKPSSWGLSLEDH
-140 LYGILALTGLDQTIY
+140 LYSILALTGLDQAIY
-155 HTGGL
+155 HTGGI

-196 INAELTSW
+196 INAELTTW
-204 GQQWMLLRPSDLDSL
+204 GQQWMLLRPSDLDNEST
-219 SANLALYPAN
+219 NLALYPAN
-229 GGGSQTWSIPSYG
+229 GGGSQTWGIPSYG

-251 VGQMSTQIIASRSAV
+251 VGQMSTQIIASRRAV

-314 MAGGSISQSVKY
+314 MAGGSIAQSIGY

-331 AHTLRIDQYG
+331 AHTLSIDQYG
-341 ISKVHITY
+341 LSKARITY
-349 TTSPGSAV
+349 RTSSGSTTHV
-357 HKLGM
+357 LGM

-401 IALANNIVSPVTVVY
+401 IAQHNSVVSPITAVY
-416 GVSFAVNAVPYGLE
+416 GVSFAVNGVSYGLE

-442 ADVVESSF
+442 ADAVESAF

-479 WSTTKLGS
+479 WSTTKLGP

-526 SDGSRNYF
+526 SDGSRKYF
-534 VSTYTV
+534 VNTYTV

-561 AEETYSAMTGGSSA
+561 AEETYSAMTEGSSA
-575 SYGSGSPGGQALPG
+575 SYSSGSPGAQALPG

-604 PGSRTIPSAWALKTH
+604 PGDRTIPSAWALKTH

-625 HITSAERTKWN
+625 HVTSAERTKWN

-649 SDAVINKW
+649 ADSVINKW

-706 AGANKYIHPTHS
+706 EGANKYIHPTHS
-718 AVTIASADGRV
+718 AVTIASANGRV

-734 VDTLGHVTSVG
+734 VDSLGHVTSVG

-762 KVQSSSA
+762 RVQSSA
-769 AQVLTGISSITLEGS
+769 TAQALTGISSITLEGS

-867 TPVARATADAEGNS
+867 TPVARATSDAEGNS
-881 ISGTYAKTSSLP
+881 ISGTYAKTSALP

-911 AMVEG
+911 AMMES
-916 VLTGNI
+916 VLTGEI
-922 TSHTHSQYLTAHQ
+922 TSHTHSYLP
-935 SVTLASG
+935 LSG
-942 TNNGTLK
+942 GTLSGQLYISSGNDAK
-949 LTVGGTVTD
+949 FILNNTD
-958 NIAVKGL
+958 TAVRYQFISFRQNGVEYGSL
-965 GTAAYT
+965 GALGDNVLKWNSYEIFHRGNFN
-971 DSSAYAPASHTH
+971 PAS
-983 TFASLTEKPIT
+983 
-994 ISGYGITDAYTKTET
+994 
-1009 DTKLRGYLPLTGGV
+1009 YLPLTGGTISGTLNIDSSSKSDQPLSIRSNVTDANGACRIAFYDSSNAFQGYV
-1023 MTGTLASNG
+1023 MTGWGNIILSHRSWKQIGVGDSGIWYSTDNGATKNTLIHSGNVGDYAMKTNG
-1032 GYYISNPEGGRY
+1032 TNARPVLLTSYENLDDYGYGYYS
-1044 TTLEARVTGCLTI
+1044 
-1057 TLPVGVRS
+1057 
-1065 TMVSMWIDVYNYVTQ
+1065 YV
-1080 SSFSVHLGG
+1080 
-1089 YTYLSGNTWVNNP
+1089 NANNP
-1102 FAMVYGAQHRVRLG
+1102 TNSFGKNTALFAFRSYRGN
-1116 YDGTHFVIYI
+1116 
-1126 GETTSGWE
+1126 
-1134 YPQVSVRDVALGFSG
+1134 
-1149 DTSAWRNAW
+1149 DTWQIA
-1158 SIGFSTEVQNVTYDT
+1158 
-1173 TTYVYTTK
+1173 
-1181 NLTASV
+1181 
-1187 IGGLGALSNNISGN
+1187 
-1201 AATATNATNAALA
+1201 
-1214 DYANGLK
+1214 
-1221 NKGVLNSQEEIDG
+1221 
-1234 FITAGKFEYAT
+1234 
-1245 LKTSDSNN
+1245 
-1253 INFDGN
+1253 FDGN
-1259 DGMILSIPWS
+1259 GINNTGGPNFAIRGNFANFGWS
-1269 STYYGAQMAFDD
+1269 
-1281 TLYGTV
+1281 
-1287 KVRSKSYS
+1287 
-1295 WGAWYTLL
+1295 AWY
-1303 HSGNYNSYSPK
+1303 PI
-1314 LDGTGATGNW
+1314 ATTSSN
-1324 GIDISGNAA
+1324 
-1333 TATDAD
+1333 
-1339 TLDGFHE
+1339 
-1346 SDFSRHVAGMVS
+1346 VAS
-1358 STGTTYYKLGTL
+1358 
-1370 PASNPST
+1370 
-1377 WDAFL
+1377 
-1382 IQGEIGGISSS
+1382 
-1393 DKAVLNVCVGRRNG
+1393 
-1407 VTFSGYT
+1407 
-1414 QGLWQGNLGVDIGVN
+1414 
-1429 DAGEIALIVNRSY
+1429 
-1442 ASWTLDLHTIQGEIS
+1442 
-1457 YTGTTFTPADTNFVL
+1457 
-1472 LSASNKVSKSLAS
+1472 
-1485 GAVEKATKLATART
+1485 ATKLSTART

-1525 KIQGNTLTLNGT
+1525 KIRASSLTLNGT
-1537 NLLEWDE
+1537 NLLEWD
-1544 SNSAWKFSGNLI
+1544 SDNSAWKFNGNLI

-1594 ENLKAQ
+1594 ETLKAS

>member
-1 MAYRAKYRYRWTS
+1 MAYRAKYRYRWAS
-14 QNGNQGEVLLL
+14 QNGNEGEVLLL
-25 KDSYTGAV
+25 KDGYTGAV

-76 AKEWQVQ
+76 AREWQVQ

-105 IAPPYDVCVTATDS
+105 IAPPYDVCVTATDG

-155 HTGGL
+155 HTGGI

-196 INAELTSW
+196 INAELTTW
-204 GQQWMLLRPSDLDSL
+204 GQQWMLLRPSDLDNA

-229 GGGSQTWSIPSYG
+229 GGGSQTWSLPSYG

-251 VGQMSTQIIASRSAV
+251 VGQISTQIIAARSAV

-275 EGSELSPDGWS
+275 EDRELSPDGWS

-331 AHTLRIDQYG
+331 AHTLSIDQYG
-341 ISKVHITY
+341 IAKVRITY
-349 TTSPGSAV
+349 TASSGSATHV
-357 HKLGM
+357 LGM
-362 ANGQVGWDM
+362 ANGQVVWDL

-401 IALANNIVSPVTVVY
+401 IAQYDNIVSPVTGVY
-416 GVSFAVNAVPYGLE
+416 GVSFAVNGVSYGLE

-442 ADVVESSF
+442 ADTVESAF

-487 QSYIGLLA
+487 QSYVGFLA
-495 MDIALGCALPRARKT
+495 MDTALGCALPRARKT

-534 VSTYTV
+534 VNTYTV

-561 AEETYSAMTGGSSA
+561 ADETYSAMTGGSSA
-575 SYGSGSPGGQALPG
+575 SYSSGSPGAQALPG

-604 PGSRTIPSAWALKTH
+604 PGNRTIPSAWALRTH

-625 HITSAERTKWN
+625 HITSTERTKWN

-649 SDAVINKW
+649 ADSVINKW

-706 AGANKYIHPTHS
+706 EGANKYIHPTHS
-718 AVTIASADGRV
+718 AVTIASAGGRV

-734 VDTLGHVTSVG
+734 VDSLGHVTSVG

-762 KVQSSSA
+762 KVQSSA
-769 AQVLTGISSITLEGS
+769 TAQALTGISSLTLEGS
-784 TAELKWDDDK
+784 TAELKWDSAK

-867 TPVARATADAEGNS
+867 TPVARASADAEGNS

-922 TSHTHSQYLTAHQ
+922 TTHTHSQYLTAHQ
-935 SVTLASG
+935 TITLASG

-965 GTAAYT
+965 GSAAYT
-971 DSSAYAPASHTH
+971 DSSAYAAASHTH
-983 TFASLTEKPIT
+983 NYAGSPSAGGAANSARTLLYINRFDINYGDYAVFQQGAGRSDLPHTGWFNTIKMLHNNSSGHFTEIAT
-994 ISGYGITDAYTKTET
+994 SF
-1009 DTKLRGYLPLTGGV
+1009 TGEDGMWRRV
-1023 MTGTLASNG
+1023 LQG
-1032 GYYISNPEGGRY
+1032 G
-1044 TTLEARVTGCLTI
+1044 
-1057 TLPVGVRS
+1057 
-1065 TMVSMWIDVYNYVTQ
+1065 TQ
-1080 SSFSVHLGG
+1080 S
-1089 YTYLSGNTWVNNP
+1089 
-1102 FAMVYGAQHRVRLG
+1102 
-1116 YDGTHFVIYI
+1116 
-1126 GETTSGWE
+1126 GW
-1134 YPQVSVRDVALGFSG
+1134 YKML
-1149 DTSAWRNAW
+1149 
-1158 SIGFSTEVQNVTYDT
+1158 
-1173 TTYVYTTK
+1173 
-1181 NLTASV
+1181 
-1187 IGGLGALSNNISGN
+1187 
-1201 AATATNATNAALA
+1201 
-1214 DYANGLK
+1214 
-1221 NKGVLNSQEEIDG
+1221 
-1234 FITAGKFEYAT
+1234 
-1245 LKTSDSNN
+1245 DS
-1253 INFDGN
+1253 
-1259 DGMILSIPWS
+1259 S
-1269 STYYGAQMAFDD
+1269 
-1281 TLYGTV
+1281 
-1287 KVRSKSYS
+1287 
-1295 WGAWYTLL
+1295 
-1303 HSGNYNSYSPK
+1303 NYNSYSPK
-1314 LDGTGATGNW
+1314 LDGTGATGTW
-1324 GIDISGNAA
+1324 GISISGKAYTASSAFVLSPIQKPTTDTSGSTRPLSYFVGQLSIGTAEGNAYA
-1333 TATDAD
+1333 GSSNDYNLLSFPTEGTVYSD
-1339 TLDGFHE
+1339 TYANIMNLRLSWDKTLYWHDIFASPNFRYLWHRNVKKGKAGEWYRIVDE
-1346 SDFSRHVAGMVS
+1346 SKDRDWGI
-1358 STGTTYYKLGTL
+1358 
-1370 PASNPST
+1370 N
-1377 WDAFL
+1377 
-1382 IQGEIGGISSS
+1382 IGGNASS
-1393 DKAVLNVCVGRRNG
+1393 
-1407 VTFSGYT
+1407 
-1414 QGLWQGNLGVDIGVN
+1414 
-1429 DAGEIALIVNRSY
+1429 
-1442 ASWTLDLHTIQGEIS
+1442 
-1457 YTGTTFTPADTNFVL
+1457 
-1472 LSASNKVSKSLAS
+1472 
-1485 GAVEKATKLATART
+1485 ATKLATART

-1525 KIQGNTLTLNGT
+1525 NIKMTGSEPIIKRDEEDIIRIADSGLVITPYYYPTGFIAIRCGVKTDNSGAKEIRLDSEGNVGIGTTSPSTKLHVNGKLRASSLTLNGT

-1544 SNSAWKFSGNLI
+1544 SNSAWKFNGNLI

-1561 ASGDISAQAAALA
+1561 ASGDISAQAAAFA

-1594 ENLKAQ
+1594 ATLKAS

>member
-1 MAYRAKYRYRWTS
+1 MAYRAKYRYRWAS

-25 KDSYTGAV
+25 KDGYTGAV

-105 IAPPYDVCVTATDS
+105 IAPPYDVCVTATDG

-125 SEYKPASWDLSLEDH
+125 SEYKPASWDVSLEDH
-140 LYGILALTGLDQTIY
+140 LYSILALTGLDQTIY
-155 HTGGL
+155 HTGGI

-196 INAELTSW
+196 INAELTTW
-204 GQQWMLLRPSDLDSL
+204 GQQWMLLRPTDLDNT

-229 GGGSQTWSIPSYG
+229 GGGSQTWGIPSYG

-251 VGQMSTQIIASRSAV
+251 VGQMSTQIIAARSAV

-286 GSGSTAIRVEAGATS
+286 GSGSTAIRVEAGAAS

-341 ISKVHITY
+341 ISKVRITY
-349 TTSPGSAV
+349 RTSSGSAV
-357 HKLGM
+357 HVLGM

-371 GGDILIGSKT
+371 GDDILIGGKT

-389 PAWAGAGTLTVS
+389 PAMAGAGTLTVS
-401 IALANNIVSPVTVVY
+401 IAQYDNVVSPITGVY
-416 GVSFAVNAVPYGLE
+416 GVSFAVNGVPYGLE

-442 ADVVESSF
+442 ADAVESAF

-465 QSGLPSFGGSPVSR
+465 QSGLPSFGGSPVSL

-534 VSTYTV
+534 VNTYTV

-575 SYGSGSPGGQALPG
+575 SYGSGSPGAQALPG

-604 PGSRTIPSAWALKTH
+604 PGNRTLPSAWALKTH

-625 HITSAERTKWN
+625 HVTTAERTKWN

-649 SDAVINKW
+649 ADSVINKW

-706 AGANKYIHPTHS
+706 EGANKYIHPTHS
-718 AVTIASADGRV
+718 AVTIASANGRV

-734 VDTLGHVTSVG
+734 VDSLGHVTSVG
-745 YKALGFADIPS
+745 YKALGFADLPS
-756 LYIGKT
+756 QYIGKT

-769 AQVLTGISSITLEGS
+769 AQALTGISSITLEGS

-794 SAWRLSGNLLVD
+794 SAWWLSGNLLVD
-806 GFVASGGTGSSGGSS
+806 GFVASGGTIKS
-821 GGAVDVSYVANL
+821 VSFSP
-833 TAGTLLGTL
+833 
-842 TINGT
+842 
-847 DYQILAP
+847 LAIDRD
-854 SLTASSINAALGN
+854 S
-867 TPVARATADAEGNS
+867 
-881 ISGTYAKTSSLP
+881 
-893 TKVSQLTNDSGY
+893 DSGESAIGFTRKGTT
-905 LTGITK
+905 LGFIGFNDATGPK
-911 AMVEG
+911 WF
-916 VLTGNI
+916 N
-922 TSHTHSQYLTAHQ
+922 
-935 SVTLASG
+935 
-942 TNNGTLK
+942 
-949 LTVGGTVTD
+949 
-958 NIAVKGL
+958 
-965 GTAAYT
+965 
-971 DSSAYAPASHTH
+971 SAYA
-983 TFASLTEKPIT
+983 
-994 ISGYGITDAYTKTET
+994 GY
-1009 DTKLRGYLPLTGGV
+1009 
-1023 MTGTLASNG
+1023 
-1032 GYYISNPEGGRY
+1032 
-1044 TTLEARVTGCLTI
+1044 
-1057 TLPVGVRS
+1057 
-1065 TMVSMWIDVYNYVTQ
+1065 
-1080 SSFSVHLGG
+1080 
-1089 YTYLSGNTWVNNP
+1089 
-1102 FAMVYGAQHRVRLG
+1102 
-1116 YDGTHFVIYI
+1116 
-1126 GETTSGWE
+1126 
-1134 YPQVSVRDVALGFSG
+1134 
-1149 DTSAWRNAW
+1149 
-1158 SIGFSTEVQNVTYDT
+1158 
-1173 TTYVYTTK
+1173 
-1181 NLTASV
+1181 
-1187 IGGLGALSNNISGN
+1187 NI
-1201 AATATNATNAALA
+1201 
-1214 DYANGLK
+1214 
-1221 NKGVLNSQEEIDG
+1221 
-1234 FITAGKFEYAT
+1234 
-1245 LKTSDSNN
+1245 
-1253 INFDGN
+1253 
-1259 DGMILSIPWS
+1259 
-1269 STYYGAQMAFDD
+1269 
-1281 TLYGTV
+1281 
-1287 KVRSKSYS
+1287 
-1295 WGAWYTLL
+1295 L
-1303 HSGNYNSYSPK
+1303 HSGNVGDYAMKTNGTNARPVLLTSYENLDDYGYGYYSYVNANNPTNSF
-1314 LDGTGATGNW
+1314 GQ
-1324 GIDISGNAA
+1324 NAA
-1333 TATDAD
+1333 
-1339 TLDGFHE
+1339 LF
-1346 SDFSRHVAGMVS
+1346 
-1358 STGTTYYKLGTL
+1358 
-1370 PASNPST
+1370 
-1377 WDAFL
+1377 AF
-1382 IQGEIGGISSS
+1382 
-1393 DKAVLNVCVGRRNG
+1393 
-1407 VTFSGYT
+1407 
-1414 QGLWQGNLGVDIGVN
+1414 
-1429 DAGEIALIVNRSY
+1429 RSY
-1442 ASWTLDLHTIQGEIS
+1442 RGNDTWQIAFDGNGINNTGGPNFAIRGNFANFGWSAWYPIATTSSNVAS
-1457 YTGTTFTPADTNFVL
+1457 
-1472 LSASNKVSKSLAS
+1472 
-1485 GAVEKATKLATART
+1485 ATKLATART

-1525 KIQGNTLTLNGT
+1525 KVQASSLTLNGT
-1537 NLLEWDE
+1537 NLLEWD
-1544 SNSAWKFSGNLI
+1544 STNSAWKFNGNLI

-1561 ASGDISAQAAALA
+1561 ASGDISARAAALA

-1594 ENLKAQ
+1594 ETLKAS

>member
-1 MAYRAKYRYRWTS
+1 MAYRAKYRYRWAS

-25 KDSYTGAV
+25 KDGYTGAV

-62 CREDGEYTELYTSS
+62 CREDGEYSELYTSS
-76 AKEWQVQ
+76 AKDWQVQ

-105 IAPPYDVCVTATDS
+105 IAPPYDVCVTATDG

-125 SEYKPASWDLSLEDH
+125 SEYKPASWDLSLEEH

-155 HTGGL
+155 HTGGI

-174 KVDLSHL
+174 KVDLSHM
-181 QGKTCYDVLDGILTA
+181 QGQTCYDVLDGILTA
-196 INAELTSW
+196 INAEITMW
-204 GQQWMLLRPSDLDSL
+204 GQQWMLLRPTDLDHE
-219 SANLALYPAN
+219 SANLVLYPAL

-251 VGQMSTQIIASRSAV
+251 VGQMSTQIIAARSAV

-286 GSGSTAIRVEAGATS
+286 GSGSTATRVEAGATS

-331 AHTLRIDQYG
+331 AHTLSIDQYG
-341 ISKVHITY
+341 ISKVQITY
-349 TTSPGSAV
+349 TTSSGSAV
-357 HKLGM
+357 HRLGM

-371 GGDILIGSKT
+371 GGDILIGSET

-401 IALANNIVSPVTVVY
+401 IAQYDNIVSPVTAVY
-416 GVSFAVNAVPYGLE
+416 GVSFAVNGVSYGLE

-442 ADVVESSF
+442 ADAVESAF

-534 VSTYTV
+534 VNTYTV

-561 AEETYSAMTGGSSA
+561 AEETYSAMTEGSSA
-575 SYGSGSPGGQALPG
+575 SYGSGSPGSQALPG

-604 PGSRTIPSAWALKTH
+604 PGDRTLPSAWALKTH

-625 HITSAERTKWN
+625 HITTAERTKWN

-649 SDAVINKW
+649 ADSVINKW

-706 AGANKYIHPTHS
+706 EGANKYIHPTHS
-718 AVTIASADGRV
+718 AVAIASANGRV

-734 VDTLGHVTSVG
+734 VDSLGHVTSVG

-762 KVQSSSA
+762 KVQSSA
-769 AQVLTGISSITLEGS
+769 IAQALTGISSITLEGS

-821 GGAVDVSYVANL
+821 GSVDVSYVANL

-905 LTGITK
+905 ITGITK

-935 SVTLASG
+935 SVSLASG

-949 LTVGGTVTD
+949 LTVGSTVTD

-965 GTAAYT
+965 GSAAYT
-971 DSSAYAPASHTH
+971 NSSAYAPASHTH
-983 TFASLTEKPIT
+983 TFASLTSKPTT

-1009 DTKLRGYLPLTGGV
+1009 DTKLSGYLPLTGGLTV
-1023 MTGTLASNG
+1023 H
-1032 GYYISNPEGGRY
+1032 YINSES
-1044 TTLEARVTGCLTI
+1044 EI
-1057 TLPVGVRS
+1057 
-1065 TMVSMWIDVYNYVTQ
+1065 
-1080 SSFSVHLGG
+1080 
-1089 YTYLSGNTWVNNP
+1089 
-1102 FAMVYGAQHRVRLG
+1102 
-1116 YDGTHFVIYI
+1116 
-1126 GETTSGWE
+1126 
-1134 YPQVSVRDVALGFSG
+1134 SG
-1149 DTSAWRNAW
+1149 DYLKAYA
-1158 SIGFSTEVQNVTYDT
+1158 
-1173 TTYVYTTK
+1173 
-1181 NLTASV
+1181 
-1187 IGGLGALSNNISGN
+1187 GLG
-1201 AATATNATNAALA
+1201 
-1214 DYANGLK
+1214 D
-1221 NKGVLNSQEEIDG
+1221 
-1234 FITAGKFEYAT
+1234 
-1245 LKTSDSNN
+1245 
-1253 INFDGN
+1253 
-1259 DGMILSIPWS
+1259 
-1269 STYYGAQMAFDD
+1269 
-1281 TLYGTV
+1281 
-1287 KVRSKSYS
+1287 
-1295 WGAWYTLL
+1295 AWT
-1303 HSGNYNSYSPK
+1303 
-1314 LDGTGATGNW
+1314 
-1324 GIDISGNAA
+1324 
-1333 TATDAD
+1333 
-1339 TLDGFHE
+1339 
-1346 SDFSRHVAGMVS
+1346 
-1358 STGTTYYKLGTL
+1358 
-1370 PASNPST
+1370 
-1377 WDAFL
+1377 
-1382 IQGEIGGISSS
+1382 
-1393 DKAVLNVCVGRRNG
+1393 
-1407 VTFSGYT
+1407 
-1414 QGLWQGNLGVDIGVN
+1414 
-1429 DAGEIALIVNRSY
+1429 
-1442 ASWTLDLHTIQGEIS
+1442 GEIS
-1457 YTGTTFTPADTNFVL
+1457 SMSYAAILGIGNPSRGFQLWTMRGNGTAGSLHYRVGTEDASAWNTERILVDNEIINLYAPSLSGKGASGTWGISISGSSKHIAPSSYTPSGSTVGEHKAALVNAIQQQGLGIGDNITVPGNVIRNWHNDSATVEPSSVYSMIKIGGGYAKNTYGQWL
-1472 LSASNKVSKSLAS
+1472 LSSYSNANPLIVGRTGGKWTEIETLAFITDNVAS
-1485 GAVEKATKLATART
+1485 ATKLRTSRT
-1499 IWGQSFDGTG
+1499 IWGQPFDGTA
-1509 NVSGALTGVT
+1509 NVSGALTGAT
-1519 DLTASG
+1519 TLTASG
-1525 KIQGNTLTLNGT
+1525 DITTSSKVKAASLTLNGT

-1544 SNSAWKFSGNLI
+1544 SNSAWKFNGNLI

-1594 ENLKAQ
+1594 ETLKAQ

>member
-1 MAYRAKYRYRWTS
+1 MAYRAKYRYRWAS
-14 QNGNQGEVLLL
+14 QNGNEGEVLLL

-341 ISKVHITY
+341 ISKVRITY
-349 TTSPGSAV
+349 RTSPGSAMHV
-357 HKLGM
+357 LGM

-401 IALANNIVSPVTVVY
+401 IALAISIVNPVTVVY

-442 ADVVESSF
+442 ADAVESAF

-456 EESYDVLLS
+456 EETYDVLLS

-487 QSYIGLLA
+487 QSYIGFLA
-495 MDIALGCALPRARKT
+495 MDIALGCAMPRARKT

-534 VSTYTV
+534 VNTYTV

-561 AEETYSAMTGGSSA
+561 ADETYSAMTGGSSA

-598 VALSED
+598 IALSED

-911 AMVEG
+911 AMVES
-916 VLTGNI
+916 VLTGGI
-922 TSHTHSQYLTAHQ
+922 TSHTHS
-935 SVTLASG
+935 
-942 TNNGTLK
+942 
-949 LTVGGTVTD
+949 
-958 NIAVKGL
+958 
-965 GTAAYT
+965 
-971 DSSAYAPASHTH
+971 
-983 TFASLTEKPIT
+983 
-994 ISGYGITDAYTKTET
+994 
-1009 DTKLRGYLPLTGGV
+1009 YLPLSG
-1023 MTGTLASNG
+1023 GTLRGNLQIGASDNTAYNYLLLVRSGKYIRVNCNDSVGNIDYGTYGSNG
-1032 GYYISNPEGGRY
+1032 VLTPKQALNFTSSGL
-1044 TTLEARVTGCLTI
+1044 TLVSDNAVQSTI
-1057 TLPVGVRS
+1057 
-1065 TMVSMWIDVYNYVTQ
+1065 
-1080 SSFSVHLGG
+1080 
-1089 YTYLSGNTWVNNP
+1089 
-1102 FAMVYGAQHRVRLG
+1102 
-1116 YDGTHFVIYI
+1116 
-1126 GETTSGWE
+1126 
-1134 YPQVSVRDVALGFSG
+1134 
-1149 DTSAWRNAW
+1149 
-1158 SIGFSTEVQNVTYDT
+1158 
-1173 TTYVYTTK
+1173 
-1181 NLTASV
+1181 
-1187 IGGLGALSNNISGN
+1187 
-1201 AATATNATNAALA
+1201 
-1214 DYANGLK
+1214 
-1221 NKGVLNSQEEIDG
+1221 
-1234 FITAGKFEYAT
+1234 
-1245 LKTSDSNN
+1245 
-1253 INFDGN
+1253 
-1259 DGMILSIPWS
+1259 
-1269 STYYGAQMAFDD
+1269 
-1281 TLYGTV
+1281 
-1287 KVRSKSYS
+1287 
-1295 WGAWYTLL
+1295 L
-1303 HSGNYNSYSPK
+1303 HSRNFNSYAPK

-1393 DKAVLNVCVGRRNG
+1393 NKAVLNVCVGRRNG

>member
-1 MAYRAKYRYRWTS
+1 MAYRAKYRYRWNS
-14 QNGNQGEVLLL
+14 QNGNEGEVLLL
-25 KDSYTGAV
+25 KDGYTGAV

-105 IAPPYDVCVTATDS
+105 IAPPYDVCVTATDG

-140 LYGILALTGLDQTIY
+140 LYGILALTGLDRAIY
-155 HTGGL
+155 HTGGI

-196 INAELTSW
+196 INAELTTW
-204 GQQWMLLRPSDLDSL
+204 GQQWMLLRPSDLDNA
-219 SANLALYPAN
+219 SANLVLYPAN

-251 VGQMSTQIIASRSAV
+251 VGQMSTQVIAARSAV

-314 MAGGSISQSVKY
+314 MAGGSIAQSVKY
-326 SKGLG
+326 IKGLG

-341 ISKVHITY
+341 MAKVRITY
-349 TTSPGSAV
+349 RTSSGSATHV
-357 HKLGM
+357 LGM
-362 ANGQVGWDM
+362 ANGQVGWDT
-371 GGDILIGSKT
+371 GGDILIGSET

-401 IALANNIVSPVTVVY
+401 IAQYNIVSPITAVY
-416 GVSFAVNAVPYGLE
+416 GVSFAVNGVSYGLE

-442 ADVVESSF
+442 ADAVESAF

-526 SDGSRNYF
+526 NDGSRNYF
-534 VSTYTV
+534 VNTYTV

-561 AEETYSAMTGGSSA
+561 ADETYSAMTGGSSA
-575 SYGSGSPGGQALPG
+575 SYGSGSPGALALPC

-604 PGSRTIPSAWALKTH
+604 PGDRTIPSAWALKTH
-619 ISDGVK
+619 ISDDVK

-649 SDAVINKW
+649 ADSVINKW
-657 EEVVAFLDTYTEADT
+657 EEVIAFLDTYTEADT

-734 VDTLGHVTSVG
+734 VDSLGHVTSVG
-745 YKALGFADIPS
+745 YKALGFADMPS

-762 KVQSSSA
+762 KVQSSA
-769 AQVLTGISSITLEGS
+769 KAQALTGISSITLEGS

-821 GGAVDVSYVANL
+821 GGVVDVSYVANL

-854 SLTASSINAALGN
+854 ALTASSINAALGN

-905 LTGITK
+905 IKGITK

-935 SVTLASG
+935 SITLASG

-949 LTVGGTVTD
+949 LTVGGTTTN

-965 GTAAYT
+965 GSAAYT

-983 TFASLTEKPIT
+983 SYLPL
-994 ISGYGITDAYTKTET
+994 SGGTMSNTNVVTNLNAELLGGYHEYSFGKVALVDLPLGQVLRIRMDNVV
-1009 DTKLRGYLPLTGGV
+1009 RGYLINIQGTNLGRNALYFITGYGA
-1023 MTGTLASNG
+1023 GT
-1032 GYYISNPEGGRY
+1032 
-1044 TTLEARVTGCLTI
+1044 T
-1057 TLPVGVRS
+1057 VRS
-1065 TMVSMWIDVYNYVTQ
+1065 NIRVIKDGPYKVYFNGASENGCIYIVNKG
-1080 SSFSVHLGG
+1080 SFSANDDRV
-1089 YTYLSGNTWVNNP
+1089 YINP
-1102 FAMVYGAQHRVRLG
+1102 FGYERV
-1116 YDGTHFVIYI
+1116 
-1126 GETTSGWE
+1126 E
-1134 YPQVSVRDVALGFSG
+1134 YTIVSSVPSDAELVS
-1149 DTSAWRNAW
+1149 SSNS
-1158 SIGFSTEVQNVTYDT
+1158 SI
-1173 TTYVYTTK
+1173 
-1181 NLTASV
+1181 L
-1187 IGGLGALSNNISGN
+1187 
-1201 AATATNATNAALA
+1201 AT
-1214 DYANGLK
+1214 
-1221 NKGVLNSQEEIDG
+1221 LNSNV
-1234 FITAGKFEYAT
+1234 AT
-1245 LKTSDSNN
+1245 
-1253 INFDGN
+1253 
-1259 DGMILSIPWS
+1259 
-1269 STYYGAQMAFDD
+1269 
-1281 TLYGTV
+1281 
-1287 KVRSKSYS
+1287 
-1295 WGAWYTLL
+1295 
-1303 HSGNYNSYSPK
+1303 
-1314 LDGTGATGNW
+1314 
-1324 GIDISGNAA
+1324 
-1333 TATDAD
+1333 
-1339 TLDGFHE
+1339 
-1346 SDFSRHVAGMVS
+1346 
-1358 STGTTYYKLGTL
+1358 
-1370 PASNPST
+1370 
-1377 WDAFL
+1377 
-1382 IQGEIGGISSS
+1382 
-1393 DKAVLNVCVGRRNG
+1393 
-1407 VTFSGYT
+1407 
-1414 QGLWQGNLGVDIGVN
+1414 
-1429 DAGEIALIVNRSY
+1429 
-1442 ASWTLDLHTIQGEIS
+1442 
-1457 YTGTTFTPADTNFVL
+1457 
-1472 LSASNKVSKSLAS
+1472 
-1485 GAVEKATKLATART
+1485 ATKLATTRT
-1499 IWGQSFDGTG
+1499 LWGQSFDGTR
-1509 NVSGALTGVT
+1509 NVSGALTGVS

-1525 KIQGNTLTLNGT
+1525 KITGKTLTLDGT

-1544 SNSAWKFSGNLI
+1544 SNSAWKFNGNLI

-1594 ENLKAQ
+1594 ANLKAQ

>member
-1 MAYRAKYRYRWTS
+1 MAYRAKYRYRWAS

-25 KDSYTGAV
+25 KDGYTGAV

-62 CREDGEYTELYTSS
+62 CREDGEYSELYTSS

-105 IAPPYDVCVTATDS
+105 IAPPYDVCVTATDG

-155 HTGGL
+155 HTGGI

-196 INAELTSW
+196 INAELTTW
-204 GQQWMLLRPSDLDSL
+204 GQQWMLLRPTDLDNA

-229 GGGSQTWSIPSYG
+229 GGGVQTWSIPSYG

-251 VGQMSTQIIASRSAV
+251 VGQMSTQIIAARSAV

-275 EGSELSPDGWS
+275 EDRELSPDGWS
-286 GSGSTAIRVEAGATS
+286 GSGSTAVRVEAGATS

-331 AHTLRIDQYG
+331 AHTMRIDQYG
-341 ISKVHITY
+341 ISKVRITY
-349 TTSPGSAV
+349 RTSSGSAMHV
-357 HKLGM
+357 LGM
-362 ANGQVGWDM
+362 ANGQVGWDVD
-371 GGDILIGSKT
+371 GDILIGGKT
-381 RETLEIPI
+381 RETLEIPV

-401 IALANNIVSPVTVVY
+401 IAQYDNIVSPVTAVY
-416 GVSFAVNAVPYGLE
+416 GVSFAVNGVPYGLE

-442 ADVVESSF
+442 ADVVESAF

-465 QSGLPSFGGSPVSR
+465 QGGLPSFGGSPVSR

-487 QSYIGLLA
+487 QSYIGFLA

-526 SDGSRNYF
+526 SDGNRNYF
-534 VSTYTV
+534 VNTYTV

-561 AEETYSAMTGGSSA
+561 AEETYSAMTEGSSA
-575 SYGSGSPGGQALPG
+575 SYGSGSPGSQALPG

-604 PGSRTIPSAWALKTH
+604 PGDRTLPSAWALKTH

-625 HITSAERTKWN
+625 HITSSERTKWN

-649 SDAVINKW
+649 ADSVINKW

-692 DFTDALLTKLNGIE
+692 DFTDTLLTKLNGIE
-706 AGANKYIHPTHS
+706 EGANKYIHPTHS
-718 AVTIASADGRV
+718 AVTIASANGRV
-729 LGNIS
+729 LGNIT
-734 VDTLGHVTSVG
+734 VDSLGHVTSVG
-745 YKALGFADIPS
+745 YKALGFADLPS

-769 AQVLTGISSITLEGS
+769 AQALTGISSITLEGS
-784 TAELKWDDDK
+784 TAELKWDNDK

-867 TPVARATADAEGNS
+867 TPVARASADAEGNS
-881 ISGTYAKTSSLP
+881 ISGTYAKTSALP

-905 LTGITK
+905 ITSITK

-935 SVTLASG
+935 SVALASG

-971 DSSAYAPASHTH
+971 DSSAYAAASHTH
-983 TFASLTEKPIT
+983 TFASLTSKPTT
-994 ISGYGITDAYTKTET
+994 ISGYGITDALTTSNYNSYSP
-1009 DTKLRGYLPLTGGV
+1009 KLDGTGA
-1023 MTGTLASNG
+1023 TGTWG
-1032 GYYISNPEGGRY
+1032 I
-1044 TTLEARVTGCLTI
+1044 
-1057 TLPVGVRS
+1057 
-1065 TMVSMWIDVYNYVTQ
+1065 
-1080 SSFSVHLGG
+1080 
-1089 YTYLSGNTWVNNP
+1089 
-1102 FAMVYGAQHRVRLG
+1102 
-1116 YDGTHFVIYI
+1116 
-1126 GETTSGWE
+1126 
-1134 YPQVSVRDVALGFSG
+1134 
-1149 DTSAWRNAW
+1149 
-1158 SIGFSTEVQNVTYDT
+1158 
-1173 TTYVYTTK
+1173 
-1181 NLTASV
+1181 
-1187 IGGLGALSNNISGN
+1187 NISGN
-1201 AATATNATNAALA
+1201 AASSTKATQ
-1214 DYANGLK
+1214 DGNGNVIASTYLPLSGGTMTGNLK
-1221 NKGVLNSQEEIDG
+1221 KRKTGQN
-1234 FITAGKFEYAT
+1234 FITFE
-1245 LKTSDSNN
+1245 DSVGNTYGYLGFNGVNTPIYIPSEAN
-1253 INFDGN
+1253 I
-1259 DGMILSIPWS
+1259 I
-1269 STYYGAQMAFDD
+1269 
-1281 TLYGTV
+1281 
-1287 KVRSKSYS
+1287 
-1295 WGAWYTLL
+1295 YTLL

-1314 LDGTGATGNW
+1314 LDGTGATGTW
-1324 GIDISGNAA
+1324 GINISG
-1333 TATDAD
+1333 DA
-1339 TLDGFHE
+1339 
-1346 SDFSRHVAGMVS
+1346 S
-1358 STGTTYYKLGTL
+1358 S
-1370 PASNPST
+1370 
-1377 WDAFL
+1377 
-1382 IQGEIGGISSS
+1382 
-1393 DKAVLNVCVGRRNG
+1393 
-1407 VTFSGYT
+1407 
-1414 QGLWQGNLGVDIGVN
+1414 
-1429 DAGEIALIVNRSY
+1429 
-1442 ASWTLDLHTIQGEIS
+1442 
-1457 YTGTTFTPADTNFVL
+1457 
-1472 LSASNKVSKSLAS
+1472 
-1485 GAVEKATKLATART
+1485 ATKLATART
-1499 IWGQSFDGTG
+1499 IWGQNFDGTG
-1509 NVSGALTGVT
+1509 NVSGAMTGVT

-1544 SNSAWKFSGNLI
+1544 SNSAWKFNGNLI

-1594 ENLKAQ
+1594 ANLKAS

>member
-1 MAYRAKYRYRWTS
+1 MAYRAKYRYRWNS
-14 QNGNQGEVLLL
+14 QNGNEGEVLLL
-25 KDSYTGAV
+25 KDGYTGAV

-76 AKEWQVQ
+76 AKEWQAQ
-83 LWWNGRSLWTGY
+83 LWWNGRNLWTGY

-105 IAPPYDVCVTATDS
+105 IAPPYDVCVTATDG

-140 LYGILALTGLDQTIY
+140 LYGILALTGLDRAIY
-155 HTGGL
+155 HTGGI

-174 KVDLSHL
+174 KVDLSHM

-196 INAELTSW
+196 INAELTTW
-204 GQQWMLLRPSDLDSL
+204 GQQWMLLRPSDLDNVST
-219 SANLALYPAN
+219 NLALYPAN

-251 VGQMSTQIIASRSAV
+251 IGQMSTQIIAARSAV

-341 ISKVHITY
+341 MSKVRITY
-349 TTSPGSAV
+349 RTSSGSATHV
-357 HKLGM
+357 LGM
-362 ANGQVGWDM
+362 ANGQIGWDT
-371 GGDILIGSKT
+371 GGDILIGSET

-389 PAWAGAGTLTVS
+389 PAWTGAGTLTVS
-401 IALANNIVSPVTVVY
+401 IAQHNSVVSPITAVY
-416 GVSFAVNAVPYGLE
+416 GVSFAVNGVSYGLE

-442 ADVVESSF
+442 ADAVESAF

-534 VSTYTV
+534 VNTYTV

-561 AEETYSAMTGGSSA
+561 ADETYSAMTGGSSA
-575 SYGSGSPGGQALPG
+575 SYGSGSPGSQALPG

-604 PGSRTIPSAWALKTH
+604 PGNRTIPSAWALKTH

-625 HITSAERTKWN
+625 HITAAERTKWN

-657 EEVVAFLDTYTEADT
+657 EEVIAFLDTYTEADT

-706 AGANKYIHPTHS
+706 EGANKYIHPTHS

-734 VDTLGHVTSVG
+734 VDSLGHVTSVG
-745 YKALGFADIPS
+745 YKALGLADIPS

-762 KVQSSSA
+762 KVQSSA
-769 AQVLTGISSITLEGS
+769 KAQALTGISSLTLEGS
-784 TAELKWDDDK
+784 TAELKWDGDK

-867 TPVARATADAEGNS
+867 TPVARASADAEGNS
-881 ISGTYAKTSSLP
+881 ISGTYAKTSALP

-905 LTGITK
+905 IKGITK

-922 TSHTHSQYLTAHQ
+922 TSHTHSQYLTSHQ
-935 SVTLASG
+935 SVSIASG

-965 GTAAYT
+965 GSAAYT
-971 DSSAYAPASHTH
+971 NSSAYAPASHTH
-983 TFASLTEKPIT
+983 NYLPLSGGTMKTTNKVINLNAELLD
-994 ISGYGITDAYTKTET
+994 GYGINSILTARSDDNIDINNIAPPIILRVKSNANLPQGFAYGNLLNVKVLYLDTVWQLLGAYGSDKLWFRRGTWNSDGTGTLGTNPWKEIAFTDSNVASSSKWSTARTIT
-1009 DTKLRGYLPLTGGV
+1009 LTGSVTGSVSIDGSANVTLATTTNHTHAYLPLSG
-1023 MTGTLASNG
+1023 GTLTGALGIKTNADKSLILDEFNG
-1032 GYYISNPEGGRY
+1032 EKFHVISFRANGEEY
-1044 TTLEARVTGCLTI
+1044 A
-1057 TLPVGVRS
+1057 
-1065 TMVSMWIDVYNYVTQ
+1065 
-1080 SSFSVHLGG
+1080 
-1089 YTYLSGNTWVNNP
+1089 YLSAN
-1102 FAMVYGAQHRVRLG
+1102 YLG
-1116 YDGTHFVIYI
+1116 SENSLQFNG
-1126 GETTSGWE
+1126 
-1134 YPQVSVRDVALGFSG
+1134 
-1149 DTSAWRNAW
+1149 
-1158 SIGFSTEVQNVTYDT
+1158 ST
-1173 TTYVYTTK
+1173 
-1181 NLTASV
+1181 
-1187 IGGLGALSNNISGN
+1187 
-1201 AATATNATNAALA
+1201 
-1214 DYANGLK
+1214 
-1221 NKGVLNSQEEIDG
+1221 
-1234 FITAGKFEYAT
+1234 
-1245 LKTSDSNN
+1245 
-1253 INFDGN
+1253 
-1259 DGMILSIPWS
+1259 ILH
-1269 STYYGAQMAFDD
+1269 A
-1281 TLYGTV
+1281 
-1287 KVRSKSYS
+1287 
-1295 WGAWYTLL
+1295 
-1303 HSGNYNSYSPK
+1303 GNYNSYSPK
-1314 LDGTGATGNW
+1314 LDGTGATGTW
-1324 GIDISGNAA
+1324 GINITGSAA
-1333 TATDAD
+1333 
-1339 TLDGFHE
+1339 
-1346 SDFSRHVAGMVS
+1346 
-1358 STGTTYYKLGTL
+1358 
-1370 PASNPST
+1370 
-1377 WDAFL
+1377 
-1382 IQGEIGGISSS
+1382 
-1393 DKAVLNVCVGRRNG
+1393 
-1407 VTFSGYT
+1407 
-1414 QGLWQGNLGVDIGVN
+1414 
-1429 DAGEIALIVNRSY
+1429 
-1442 ASWTLDLHTIQGEIS
+1442 
-1457 YTGTTFTPADTNFVL
+1457 
-1472 LSASNKVSKSLAS
+1472 
-1485 GAVEKATKLATART
+1485 KLATART
-1499 IWGQSFDGTG
+1499 LWGRSFDGTG

-1525 KIQGNTLTLNGT
+1525 KITGKTITLNGS

-1544 SNSAWKFSGNLI
+1544 SNSAWKFNGNLI

>member
-1 MAYRAKYRYRWTS
+1 MAYRAKYRYRWAS
-14 QNGNQGEVLLL
+14 QNGNDGEVLLL
-25 KDSYTGAV
+25 RDGYTGAV

-83 LWWNGRSLWTGY
+83 LWWNGRNLWTGY

-105 IAPPYDVCVTATDS
+105 IAPPYDVCVTATDG

-155 HTGGL
+155 HTGGI

-174 KVDLSHL
+174 KVDLSHM
-181 QGKTCYDVLDGILTA
+181 QGQTCYDVLDGILTA
-196 INAELTSW
+196 INAELTTW
-204 GQQWMLLRPSDLDSL
+204 GQQWMLLRPSDLDNVST
-219 SANLALYPAN
+219 NLALYPAN
-229 GGGSQTWSIPSYG
+229 GGGSQTWGIPSYG

-251 VGQMSTQIIASRSAV
+251 VGQMSTQIIAARSAV

-275 EGSELSPDGWS
+275 EGRELSPDDWS

-314 MAGGSISQSVKY
+314 MAGGSIAQGVKY

-331 AHTLRIDQYG
+331 AHTLSIDQYG
-341 ISKVHITY
+341 ISKVRITY
-349 TTSPGSAV
+349 RTSSGSATHV
-357 HKLGM
+357 LGM
-362 ANGQVGWDM
+362 ANGQVGWDT
-371 GGDILIGSKT
+371 GGDILIGSNT

-389 PAWAGAGTLTVS
+389 PACAGAGTLTVS
-401 IALANNIVSPVTVVY
+401 IAQHNSVVSPVTAVY
-416 GVSFAVNAVPYGLE
+416 GVSFAVKGVSYGLE

-442 ADVVESSF
+442 ADVVESAF

-487 QSYIGLLA
+487 QSYIGILA

-534 VSTYTV
+534 VNTYTV

-561 AEETYSAMTGGSSA
+561 ADETYSAMTEGSSA
-575 SYGSGSPGGQALPG
+575 SYGSGSPGAQALPG

-598 VALSED
+598 AALSED
-604 PGSRTIPSAWALKTH
+604 PGDRTIPSAWALKTH

-636 KVVSDFAAITGND
+636 KVVSDFSAITGND

-706 AGANKYIHPTHS
+706 AGANKYTHPTHS

-734 VDTLGHVTSVG
+734 VDSLGHVTSVG
-745 YKALGFADIPS
+745 YKALGFADMPS

-762 KVQSSSA
+762 KVQSSA
-769 AQVLTGISSITLEGS
+769 KAQALTGISSITLEGS
-784 TAELKWDDDK
+784 TAELKWDESS

-854 SLTASSINAALGN
+854 SLMASSINAALGN
-867 TPVARATADAEGNS
+867 TPVARASADAEGNS
-881 ISGTYAKTSSLP
+881 ISGTYAKTSALP

-905 LTGITK
+905 IKGITK

-949 LTVGGTVTD
+949 LTVGGTTTD

-965 GTAAYT
+965 GSAAYT
-971 DSSAYAPASHTH
+971 NSSAYAPASHTH
-983 TFASLTEKPIT
+983 SYIPLSDKGLSNGKVPYYVQFPNFEDLVNLGYNDESTQTNDGAYLKGLCKWAIDNFSGRGNIILIGNAIPNSAGYCCIQLYSNSGKDANTGLPRYCSGTFLSLTRIAE
-994 ISGYGITDAYTKTET
+994 YF
-1009 DTKLRGYLPLTGGV
+1009 
-1023 MTGTLASNG
+1023 
-1032 GYYISNPEGGRY
+1032 
-1044 TTLEARVTGCLTI
+1044 GCF
-1057 TLPVGVRS
+1057 
-1065 TMVSMWIDVYNYVTQ
+1065 NYVWYWGG
-1080 SSFSVHLGG
+1080 SFTG
-1089 YTYLSGNTWVNNP
+1089 
-1102 FAMVYGAQHRVRLG
+1102 
-1116 YDGTHFVIYI
+1116 
-1126 GETTSGWE
+1126 
-1134 YPQVSVRDVALGFSG
+1134 VA
-1149 DTSAWRNAW
+1149 DSA
-1158 SIGFSTEVQNVTYDT
+1158 I
-1173 TTYVYTTK
+1173 
-1181 NLTASV
+1181 
-1187 IGGLGALSNNISGN
+1187 
-1201 AATATNATNAALA
+1201 
-1214 DYANGLK
+1214 
-1221 NKGVLNSQEEIDG
+1221 
-1234 FITAGKFEYAT
+1234 
-1245 LKTSDSNN
+1245 
-1253 INFDGN
+1253 
-1259 DGMILSIPWS
+1259 
-1269 STYYGAQMAFDD
+1269 
-1281 TLYGTV
+1281 
-1287 KVRSKSYS
+1287 
-1295 WGAWYTLL
+1295 
-1303 HSGNYNSYSPK
+1303 
-1314 LDGTGATGNW
+1314 
-1324 GIDISGNAA
+1324 
-1333 TATDAD
+1333 
-1339 TLDGFHE
+1339 
-1346 SDFSRHVAGMVS
+1346 
-1358 STGTTYYKLGTL
+1358 
-1370 PASNPST
+1370 
-1377 WDAFL
+1377 
-1382 IQGEIGGISSS
+1382 
-1393 DKAVLNVCVGRRNG
+1393 
-1407 VTFSGYT
+1407 
-1414 QGLWQGNLGVDIGVN
+1414 
-1429 DAGEIALIVNRSY
+1429 
-1442 ASWTLDLHTIQGEIS
+1442 
-1457 YTGTTFTPADTNFVL
+1457 
-1472 LSASNKVSKSLAS
+1472 
-1485 GAVEKATKLATART
+1485 KLANSRT
-1499 IWGQSFDGTG
+1499 IWGQSFNGTG
-1509 NVSGALTGVT
+1509 NVSGSLNGVT
-1519 DLTASG
+1519 SIEMTGSTPFIDFHYGNSTADYTSRIIEGLSGQLTVVGKLRVGLGYTTSTDYKLHVVGSGYYSENIVAGGNLTASG
-1525 KIQGNTLTLNGT
+1525 RIKGNTLTLNGT
-1537 NLLEWDE
+1537 NLLEWD
-1544 SNSAWKFSGNLI
+1544 SDNSAWKFNGNLI

-1594 ENLKAQ
+1594 ANLKAS

>member
-1 MAYRAKYRYRWTS
+1 MAYRAKYRYRWAS

-25 KDSYTGAV
+25 KDGYTGAV

-62 CREDGEYTELYTSS
+62 CRQDGEYTELYTSS

-105 IAPPYDVCVTATDS
+105 IAPPYDVCVTATDG

-140 LYGILALTGLDQTIY
+140 LYGILALTGLDRAIY
-155 HTGGL
+155 HTGGI

-196 INAELTSW
+196 INAELTTW
-204 GQQWMLLRPSDLDSL
+204 GQQWMLLRPSDLDNG

-251 VGQMSTQIIASRSAV
+251 VGQMSTQIIAARSAV

-275 EGSELSPDGWS
+275 EDRELSPDGWS

-331 AHTLRIDQYG
+331 AHTLSIDQYG
-341 ISKVHITY
+341 ISKVQITY
-349 TTSPGSAV
+349 TTSSGSAV
-357 HKLGM
+357 HRLGM
-362 ANGQVGWDM
+362 ANGRVGWDM
-371 GGDILIGSKT
+371 GGNILIGSKT

-401 IALANNIVSPVTVVY
+401 IAQDNIVSPITAVY
-416 GVSFAVNAVPYGLE
+416 GVSFAVNSVSYGLE

-442 ADVVESSF
+442 ADAVESAF

-534 VSTYTV
+534 VNTYTV

-575 SYGSGSPGGQALPG
+575 SYGSGSPGAQALPG

-604 PGSRTIPSAWALKTH
+604 PGDRTIPSAWALKTH

-625 HITSAERTKWN
+625 HITYAERTKWN

-649 SDAVINKW
+649 ADSVINKW

-692 DFTDALLTKLNGIE
+692 DFTDTLLTKLNGIE
-706 AGANKYIHPTHS
+706 EGANKYIHPTHS

-734 VDTLGHVTSVG
+734 VDSLGHVTSVG

-762 KVQSSSA
+762 KVQSSA
-769 AQVLTGISSITLEGS
+769 TAQALTGISSITLEGS

-794 SAWRLSGNLLVD
+794 LAWRLSGNLLVD

-842 TINGT
+842 TINGA

-867 TPVARATADAEGNS
+867 TPVARASADAEGNS
-881 ISGTYAKTSSLP
+881 ISGTYAKTSALP

-922 TSHTHSQYLTAHQ
+922 TTHTHSQYLTAHQ
-935 SVTLASG
+935 SVNLASG

-949 LTVGGTVTD
+949 LTVGSTTTD
-958 NIAVKGL
+958 NIAVRGL
-965 GTAAYT
+965 GSAAYT

-983 TFASLTEKPIT
+983 SYLSLSGGTMSNTNVVTNLNADLLDGYRASSFGRATSVDLPLGQVLRIRMDD
-994 ISGYGITDAYTKTET
+994 YV
-1009 DTKLRGYLPLTGGV
+1009 RGYLINVQSTDTGRNALYFI
-1023 MTGTLASNG
+1023 TGYGAGTALRNNFRAIKDGPYKVYFNGASEKG
-1032 GYYISNPEGGRY
+1032 CVYIVNDGP
-1044 TTLEARVTGCLTI
+1044 
-1057 TLPVGVRS
+1057 
-1065 TMVSMWIDVYNYVTQ
+1065 
-1080 SSFSVHLGG
+1080 FSANDDRI
-1089 YTYLSGNTWVNNP
+1089 YINP
-1102 FAMVYGAQHRVRLG
+1102 FGNNDVEYAIVSSVPSDAELVSSYG
-1116 YDGTHFVIYI
+1116 
-1126 GETTSGWE
+1126 
-1134 YPQVSVRDVALGFSG
+1134 
-1149 DTSAWRNAW
+1149 
-1158 SIGFSTEVQNVTYDT
+1158 
-1173 TTYVYTTK
+1173 
-1181 NLTASV
+1181 
-1187 IGGLGALSNNISGN
+1187 SNILATLNSN
-1201 AATATNATNAALA
+1201 AA
-1214 DYANGLK
+1214 
-1221 NKGVLNSQEEIDG
+1221 S
-1234 FITAGKFEYAT
+1234 
-1245 LKTSDSNN
+1245 
-1253 INFDGN
+1253 
-1259 DGMILSIPWS
+1259 
-1269 STYYGAQMAFDD
+1269 
-1281 TLYGTV
+1281 
-1287 KVRSKSYS
+1287 
-1295 WGAWYTLL
+1295 
-1303 HSGNYNSYSPK
+1303 
-1314 LDGTGATGNW
+1314 
-1324 GIDISGNAA
+1324 
-1333 TATDAD
+1333 
-1339 TLDGFHE
+1339 
-1346 SDFSRHVAGMVS
+1346 
-1358 STGTTYYKLGTL
+1358 
-1370 PASNPST
+1370 
-1377 WDAFL
+1377 
-1382 IQGEIGGISSS
+1382 
-1393 DKAVLNVCVGRRNG
+1393 
-1407 VTFSGYT
+1407 
-1414 QGLWQGNLGVDIGVN
+1414 
-1429 DAGEIALIVNRSY
+1429 
-1442 ASWTLDLHTIQGEIS
+1442 
-1457 YTGTTFTPADTNFVL
+1457 
-1472 LSASNKVSKSLAS
+1472 
-1485 GAVEKATKLATART
+1485 ATKLATART
-1499 IWGQSFDGTG
+1499 LWGQSFDGTG

-1519 DLTASG
+1519 DLTLSGNIKMTGSQPIIKRDDEDIIRVADSGLVITPYYYPTGFIAIRCGVKTDNSGAKEIRLDSGGNVGIGTASPSF
-1525 KIQGNTLTLNGT
+1525 KLHVNGNTAIRGSALIGTTTNRGHRLAVSAVHSTDFITAKTLNNAGFAIGNISEGYGLMMWTEGNGHSHIQAGRTDGSDTLYNLSLQRWGGNVGIGTTSPSAKLHVNGSLRASSLTLDGT
-1537 NLLEWDE
+1537 NLLEWD
-1544 SNSAWKFSGNLI
+1544 SDNSAWKFNGNLI

>member
-1 MAYRAKYRYRWTS
+1 M
-14 QNGNQGEVLLL
+14 
-25 KDSYTGAV
+25 
-33 IDRPLGRAPELSME
+33 
-47 QNGHIHGTSLVLYLE
+47 
-62 CREDGEYTELYTSS
+62 
-76 AKEWQVQ
+76 
-83 LWWNGRSLWTGY
+83 
-95 LTPEL
+95 
-100 YSEPD
+100 
-105 IAPPYDVCVTATDS
+105 TATDGR
-119 LGELKR
+119 GELKR
-125 SEYKPASWDLSLEDH
+125 SEYKPTSWGLSLEDH
-140 LYGILALTGLDQTIY
+140 LYSILALTGLDKTIY
-155 HTGGL
+155 HTGGI

-196 INAELTSW
+196 INAELTTW
-204 GQQWMLLRPSDLDSL
+204 GQQWMLLRPSDLDNA
-219 SANLALYPAN
+219 SANLVLYPAN
-229 GGGSQTWSIPSYG
+229 GGGSQTWGIPSYG

-251 VGQMSTQIIASRSAV
+251 VGQMSTQIIAARSAV

-275 EGSELSPDGWS
+275 EDSELSPDGWS

-341 ISKVHITY
+341 ISKVRITY
-349 TTSPGSAV
+349 RTSPGSATHV
-357 HKLGM
+357 LGM
-362 ANGQVGWDM
+362 ANGQVGWDT
-371 GGDILIGSKT
+371 GGDILVGSET

-401 IALANNIVSPVTVVY
+401 IAQYNIVSPITAVY
-416 GVSFAVNAVPYGLE
+416 GVSFAVNGVSYGLE

-442 ADVVESSF
+442 AGTVESAF

-510 GKLNVPQGAD
+510 GKLNVPHGAD
-520 PTFLLL
+520 PAFLLL

-534 VSTYTV
+534 VNTYTV

-561 AEETYSAMTGGSSA
+561 ADETYSAMTGGSSA
-575 SYGSGSPGGQALPG
+575 SYGSGSPGAQALPG

-604 PGSRTIPSAWALKTH
+604 PGNRTIPSAWALKTH

-625 HITSAERTKWN
+625 HITTAERTKWN

-657 EEVVAFLDTYTEADT
+657 EEVIAFLDTYTEADT

-706 AGANKYIHPTHS
+706 EGANKYIHPTHR

-734 VDTLGHVTSVG
+734 VDSLGHITSVG
-745 YKALGFADIPS
+745 YKALGFADMPS

-762 KVQSSSA
+762 KVQSSA
-769 AQVLTGISSITLEGS
+769 KAQALTGISSLTLEGS
-784 TAELKWDDDK
+784 TAELKWDNDK
-794 SAWRLSGNLLVD
+794 TAWRLSGNLLVD
-806 GFVASGGTGSSGGSS
+806 GFVASGGTGTSGGSS

-867 TPVARATADAEGNS
+867 TPVARATSDAEGNS

-905 LTGITK
+905 ITGITK

-935 SVTLASG
+935 SISLASG

-949 LTVGGTVTD
+949 LTVGSTTTD

-965 GTAAYT
+965 GSAAYT
-971 DSSAYAPASHTH
+971 NSSAYAPASHTH
-983 TFASLTEKPIT
+983 NYAGSPSAGGAANSARTLSYINHFDINYGNYAVFQQDAGRSDFPHNGWFNSIKMLHNNS
-994 ISGYGITDAYTKTET
+994 SGYFTEIAT
-1009 DTKLRGYLPLTGGV
+1009 SFTGEDG
-1023 MTGTLASNG
+1023 MWRRSLQG
-1032 GYYISNPEGGRY
+1032 GGQ
-1044 TTLEARVTGCLTI
+1044 
-1057 TLPVGVRS
+1057 VGWYK
-1065 TMVSMWIDVYNYVTQ
+1065 MLD
-1080 SSFSVHLGG
+1080 
-1089 YTYLSGNTWVNNP
+1089 SGN
-1102 FAMVYGAQHRVRLG
+1102 
-1116 YDGTHFVIYI
+1116 
-1126 GETTSGWE
+1126 
-1134 YPQVSVRDVALGFSG
+1134 FS
-1149 DTSAWRNAW
+1149 
-1158 SIGFSTEVQNVTYDT
+1158 
-1173 TTYVYTTK
+1173 
-1181 NLTASV
+1181 
-1187 IGGLGALSNNISGN
+1187 
-1201 AATATNATNAALA
+1201 
-1214 DYANGLK
+1214 
-1221 NKGVLNSQEEIDG
+1221 
-1234 FITAGKFEYAT
+1234 
-1245 LKTSDSNN
+1245 
-1253 INFDGN
+1253 
-1259 DGMILSIPWS
+1259 
-1269 STYYGAQMAFDD
+1269 
-1281 TLYGTV
+1281 
-1287 KVRSKSYS
+1287 
-1295 WGAWYTLL
+1295 
-1303 HSGNYNSYSPK
+1303 SYSPK
-1314 LDGTGATGNW
+1314 LDGTGATGTW
-1324 GIDISGNAA
+1324 GISISGNAN
-1333 TATDAD
+1333 TA
-1339 TLDGFHE
+1339 
-1346 SDFSRHVAGMVS
+1346 
-1358 STGTTYYKLGTL
+1358 
-1370 PASNPST
+1370 
-1377 WDAFL
+1377 
-1382 IQGEIGGISSS
+1382 
-1393 DKAVLNVCVGRRNG
+1393 
-1407 VTFSGYT
+1407 
-1414 QGLWQGNLGVDIGVN
+1414 
-1429 DAGEIALIVNRSY
+1429 SY
-1442 ASWTLDLHTIQGEIS
+1442 AS
-1457 YTGTTFTPADTNFVL
+1457 
-1472 LSASNKVSKSLAS
+1472 
-1485 GAVEKATKLATART
+1485 KLATART

-1509 NVSGALTGVT
+1509 NVSGAMTGVT

-1537 NLLEWDE
+1537 NLLEWD
-1544 SNSAWKFSGNLI
+1544 SAHSAWKFNGNLI

-1594 ENLKAQ
+1594 ENLKAS

>member
-1 MAYRAKYRYRWTS
+1 MAYRAKYRYRWAS

-25 KDSYTGAV
+25 KDGYTGAV

-62 CREDGEYTELYTSS
+62 CREDGEYSELYTSS

-105 IAPPYDVCVTATDS
+105 IAPPYDVCVTATDG

-155 HTGGL
+155 HTGGI

-174 KVDLSHL
+174 KVDLSHM
-181 QGKTCYDVLDGILTA
+181 QGQTCYDALDGILTA
-196 INAELTSW
+196 INAELTMW
-204 GQQWMLLRPSDLDSL
+204 GQQWMLLRPTDLDNT

-251 VGQMSTQIIASRSAV
+251 VGQMSTQIIAARSAV

-286 GSGSTAIRVEAGATS
+286 GSGSTATRVEAGATS
-301 ASGELITEGHWEL
+301 ANGELITEGHWEL

-341 ISKVHITY
+341 LSKVRITY
-349 TTSPGSAV
+349 RTSSGSATHV
-357 HKLGM
+357 LGM

-381 RETLEIPI
+381 REALEIPI
-389 PAWAGAGTLTVS
+389 PAWAGVGTLTVS
-401 IALANNIVSPVTVVY
+401 ISQYNIVSPVTAVY
-416 GVSFAVNAVPYGLE
+416 GVSFAVNGVSYGLE

-442 ADVVESSF
+442 ADAVESAF

-495 MDIALGCALPRARKT
+495 MDIALGCAMPRARKT

-534 VSTYTV
+534 VNTYTV

-561 AEETYSAMTGGSSA
+561 ADETYSAMTEGSSA
-575 SYGSGSPGGQALPG
+575 SYGSGSPGAQALPG
-589 YTVLSYDEA
+589 YTVLSYEEA

-604 PGSRTIPSAWALKTH
+604 PGDRTIPSAWALKTH

-625 HITSAERTKWN
+625 HITSTERTKWN

-649 SDAVINKW
+649 ADSVINKW

-706 AGANKYIHPTHS
+706 AGANKYTHPTHS

-734 VDTLGHVTSVG
+734 VDSLGHITSVG
-745 YKALGFADIPS
+745 YKALGFADMPS

-762 KVQSSSA
+762 KVQSSA
-769 AQVLTGISSITLEGS
+769 TAQALTGISSLTLEGS

-821 GGAVDVSYVANL
+821 VGAVDVSYVANL

-854 SLTASSINAALGN
+854 TLTASSINAALGN

-905 LTGITK
+905 LTSITK

-935 SVTLASG
+935 SITLASG
-942 TNNGTLK
+942 KNNGTLK

-965 GTAAYT
+965 GSAAYT
-971 DSSAYAPASHTH
+971 DSSAYAAASHTH
-983 TFASLTEKPIT
+983 TFASLTPKPT
-994 ISGYGITDAYTKTET
+994 TLAGYGITDALKI
-1009 DTKLRGYLPLTGGV
+1009 DG
-1023 MTGTLASNG
+1023 SNG
-1032 GYYISNPEGGRY
+1032 TAAGVSTLINKLSIVDSVPTDADYYVCQYAGGG
-1044 TTLEARVTGCLTI
+1044 TT
-1057 TLPVGVRS
+1057 
-1065 TMVSMWIDVYNYVTQ
+1065 
-1080 SSFSVHLGG
+1080 
-1089 YTYLSGNTWVNNP
+1089 
-1102 FAMVYGAQHRVRLG
+1102 
-1116 YDGTHFVIYI
+1116 
-1126 GETTSGWE
+1126 
-1134 YPQVSVRDVALGFSG
+1134 
-1149 DTSAWRNAW
+1149 
-1158 SIGFSTEVQNVTYDT
+1158 T
-1173 TTYVYTTK
+1173 TTYHRRPMSVMWKWIKAKTDTIYPTK
-1181 NLTASV
+1181 TGSGATGTWGINIT
-1187 IGGLGALSNNISGN
+1187 GGLTSTSISSESEISDHYLKAYAGFGSAWTGKISSMAYAAIIGFGNPSRGFQLWAARGNGANASMHYRVGTNDQSAWNTERILIDNETINSYAPTLTGTGATGTWGINISGN
-1201 AATATNATNAALA
+1201 AATVGGITGALIPATNVNTGYWGSLGYGSNGKLSIGTNYGGVAWTAQNYCA
-1214 DYANGLK
+1214 GLMFGC
-1221 NKGVLNSQEEIDG
+1221 NLDTHG
-1234 FITAGKFEYAT
+1234 FISIGFNSPIVSFAG
-1245 LKTSDSNN
+1245 SNN
-1253 INFDGN
+1253 SNASN
-1259 DGMILSIPWS
+1259 DNPNWYFKL
-1269 STYYGAQMAFDD
+1269 T
-1281 TLYGTV
+1281 GT
-1287 KVRSKSYS
+1287 S
-1295 WGAWYTLL
+1295 
-1303 HSGNYNSYSPK
+1303 
-1314 LDGTGATGNW
+1314 
-1324 GIDISGNAA
+1324 
-1333 TATDAD
+1333 
-1339 TLDGFHE
+1339 
-1346 SDFSRHVAGMVS
+1346 
-1358 STGTTYYKLGTL
+1358 GTTYDLNC
-1370 PASNPST
+1370 APS
-1377 WDAFL
+1377 A
-1382 IQGEIGGISSS
+1382 I
-1393 DKAVLNVCVGRRNG
+1393 N
-1407 VTFSGYT
+1407 
-1414 QGLWQGNLGVDIGVN
+1414 
-1429 DAGEIALIVNRSY
+1429 
-1442 ASWTLDLHTIQGEIS
+1442 
-1457 YTGTTFTPADTNFVL
+1457 
-1472 LSASNKVSKSLAS
+1472 
-1485 GAVEKATKLATART
+1485 ATKLATART
-1499 IWGQSFDGTG
+1499 LWGQSFDGTG

-1519 DLTASG
+1519 NLTASG
-1525 KIQGNTLTLNGT
+1525 KIQSKTLTLNGS

-1544 SNSAWKFSGNLI
+1544 SNSAWKFNGNLI

-1594 ENLKAQ
+1594 ENLKAS

>member
-1 MAYRAKYRYRWTS
+1 MAYRAKYRYRWAS

-25 KDSYTGAV
+25 KDGYTGAV

-105 IAPPYDVCVTATDS
+105 IAPPYDVCVTATDG

-140 LYGILALTGLDQTIY
+140 LYGILALTGLDRAIY
-155 HTGGL
+155 HTGGI

-196 INAELTSW
+196 INAELTTW
-204 GQQWMLLRPSDLDSL
+204 GQQWMLLRPSDLDNA
-219 SANLALYPAN
+219 SANLVLYPAN
-229 GGGSQTWSIPSYG
+229 GGGSQTWGIPSYG

-251 VGQMSTQIIASRSAV
+251 VGQMSTQIIAARSAV

-275 EGSELSPDGWS
+275 EDSELSPDGWS

-341 ISKVHITY
+341 ISKVRITY
-349 TTSPGSAV
+349 STSPGSATHV
-357 HKLGM
+357 LGM
-362 ANGQVGWDM
+362 ANGQVGWDT
-371 GGDILIGSKT
+371 GGDILVGSET

-401 IALANNIVSPVTVVY
+401 IAQYNIVSPITAVY
-416 GVSFAVNAVPYGLE
+416 GVSFAVNGVSYGLE

-442 ADVVESSF
+442 AGTVESAF

-510 GKLNVPQGAD
+510 GKLNVPHGAD
-520 PTFLLL
+520 PAFLLL

-534 VSTYTV
+534 VNTYTV

-561 AEETYSAMTGGSSA
+561 ADETYSAMTGGSSA
-575 SYGSGSPGGQALPG
+575 SYGSGSPGAQALPG

-604 PGSRTIPSAWALKTH
+604 PGNRTIPSAWALKTH

-625 HITSAERTKWN
+625 HITTAERTKWN

-657 EEVVAFLDTYTEADT
+657 EEVIAFLDTYTEADT

-706 AGANKYIHPTHS
+706 EGANKYIHPTHR

-734 VDTLGHVTSVG
+734 VDSLGHITSVG
-745 YKALGFADIPS
+745 YKALGFADMPS

-762 KVQSSSA
+762 KVQSSA
-769 AQVLTGISSITLEGS
+769 KAQALTGISSLTLEGS
-784 TAELKWDDDK
+784 TAELKWDNDK
-794 SAWRLSGNLLVD
+794 TAWRLSGNLLVD

-905 LTGITK
+905 ITGITK
-911 AMVEG
+911 SMVEG

-922 TSHTHSQYLTAHQ
+922 TSHTH
-935 SVTLASG
+935 
-942 TNNGTLK
+942 N
-949 LTVGGTVTD
+949 
-958 NIAVKGL
+958 
-965 GTAAYT
+965 
-971 DSSAYAPASHTH
+971 
-983 TFASLTEKPIT
+983 
-994 ISGYGITDAYTKTET
+994 
-1009 DTKLRGYLPLTGGV
+1009 YLPLTGG
-1023 MTGTLASNG
+1023 T
-1032 GYYISNPEGGRY
+1032 
-1044 TTLEARVTGCLTI
+1044 
-1057 TLPVGVRS
+1057 
-1065 TMVSMWIDVYNYVTQ
+1065 
-1080 SSFSVHLGG
+1080 
-1089 YTYLSGNTWVNNP
+1089 LSGSGAELLKLDSSNSSYNAILFKIGGVAKSEFGFTVGKCSYIYDYTSGKYLGVDVNGTP
-1102 FAMVYGAQHRVRLG
+1102 FYGA
-1116 YDGTHFVIYI
+1116 
-1126 GETTSGWE
+1126 
-1134 YPQVSVRDVALGFSG
+1134 
-1149 DTSAWRNAW
+1149 
-1158 SIGFSTEVQNVTYDT
+1158 
-1173 TTYVYTTK
+1173 
-1181 NLTASV
+1181 
-1187 IGGLGALSNNISGN
+1187 ISG
-1201 AATATNATNAALA
+1201 TMKYAL
-1214 DYANGLK
+1214 
-1221 NKGVLNSQEEIDG
+1221 I
-1234 FITAGKFEYAT
+1234 
-1245 LKTSDSNN
+1245 
-1253 INFDGN
+1253 
-1259 DGMILSIPWS
+1259 
-1269 STYYGAQMAFDD
+1269 
-1281 TLYGTV
+1281 
-1287 KVRSKSYS
+1287 
-1295 WGAWYTLL
+1295 

-1324 GIDISGNAA
+1324 GINITGGLIIPYINSESEISGDYLKAYAGVGGAWTGEISSMSYAAILGIGNPSRGFQLWARRGDGKAGRLYYRVGNTDASAWNTERILIDNEIINSYAPSLSGKGATGTWGIDISG
-1333 TATDAD
+1333 DAD
-1339 TLDGFHE
+1339 TLDGQHNMGQVSDWNSWVGSFRISAEDTAKNAPAKGCHYGYQMQFHRSPAVYYTDLITNLYRDE
-1346 SDFSRHVAGMVS
+1346 LYFRRHDDTGYGAWRQFAFTDSNVAS
-1358 STGTTYYKLGTL
+1358 
-1370 PASNPST
+1370 
-1377 WDAFL
+1377 
-1382 IQGEIGGISSS
+1382 
-1393 DKAVLNVCVGRRNG
+1393 
-1407 VTFSGYT
+1407 
-1414 QGLWQGNLGVDIGVN
+1414 
-1429 DAGEIALIVNRSY
+1429 
-1442 ASWTLDLHTIQGEIS
+1442 
-1457 YTGTTFTPADTNFVL
+1457 
-1472 LSASNKVSKSLAS
+1472 
-1485 GAVEKATKLATART
+1485 ATKLATTRT

-1525 KIQGNTLTLNGT
+1525 KLRASSLTLNGS

-1544 SNSAWKFSGNLI
+1544 SNSAWKFNGNLI

-1561 ASGDISAQAAALA
+1561 ASGDISAQASALA
-1574 EEEDRIAALEAQVAE
+1574 EEEDRIAALEAQVSE

-1594 ENLKAQ
+1594 ENLKAS

>member
-1 MAYRAKYRYRWTS
+1 MAYRAKYRYRWAS

-25 KDSYTGAV
+25 KDGYTGTV
-33 IDRPLGRAPELSME
+33 IDRPLGRAPELSMG

-62 CREDGEYTELYTSS
+62 CRQDGEYTELYTSS

-105 IAPPYDVCVTATDS
+105 IAPPYDVCVTATDG

-125 SEYKPASWDLSLEDH
+125 SEYKPASWDLSLEEH

-155 HTGGL
+155 HTGGI

-196 INAELTSW
+196 INAELTTW
-204 GQQWMLLRPSDLDSL
+204 GQQWMLLRPTDLDNA
-219 SANLALYPAN
+219 SANMALYPAN
-229 GGGSQTWSIPSYG
+229 GGGSQTWGIPSYG

-251 VGQMSTQIIASRSAV
+251 VGQMSTQIIAARSAV
-266 TVQSPNHLR
+266 TVQSPNLLR

-314 MAGGSISQSVKY
+314 MDGGSISQSVKY

-341 ISKVHITY
+341 LSKVRITY
-349 TTSPGSAV
+349 RTSSGSATHV
-357 HKLGM
+357 LGM

-371 GGDILIGSKT
+371 GGDILVGSKT

-389 PAWAGAGTLTVS
+389 PAWAGAGTLMVS
-401 IALANNIVSPVTVVY
+401 IAQYNIVSPVTAVY
-416 GVSFAVNAVPYGLE
+416 GVSFAVNGVSYGLE

-442 ADVVESSF
+442 ADTVESAF

-534 VSTYTV
+534 VNTYTV

-561 AEETYSAMTGGSSA
+561 AEETYSAMTGGPSA
-575 SYGSGSPGGQALPG
+575 SYGSGSPGAQALPG

-604 PGSRTIPSAWALKTH
+604 PGDRTIPSAWALKTH

-649 SDAVINKW
+649 ADSVINKW

-706 AGANKYIHPTHS
+706 EGANKYIHPTHS
-718 AVTIASADGRV
+718 AVTIASANGRV

-734 VDTLGHVTSVG
+734 VDSLGHVTSVG
-745 YKALGFADIPS
+745 YKALGFADMPS

-762 KVQSSSA
+762 KVQSSSV
-769 AQVLTGISSITLEGS
+769 AQALTGISSITLEGS
-784 TAELKWDDDK
+784 TAALTWDDDK

-905 LTGITK
+905 IKGITK

-922 TSHTHSQYLTAHQ
+922 TTHTHSQYLTAHQ
-935 SVTLASG
+935 SVSLASG

-949 LTVGGTVTD
+949 LTVGGAVTD

-965 GTAAYT
+965 GSAAYT

-983 TFASLTEKPIT
+983 S
-994 ISGYGITDAYTKTET
+994 
-1009 DTKLRGYLPLTGGV
+1009 YLPLSG
-1023 MTGTLASNG
+1023 GTLSGSGAELLKLDSSNSSYNAILFKISG
-1032 GYYISNPEGGRY
+1032 VTKSEFGFTVGKCSYIYDY
-1044 TTLEARVTGCLTI
+1044 TSSKYLG
-1057 TLPVGVRS
+1057 
-1065 TMVSMWIDVYNYVTQ
+1065 IDV
-1080 SSFSVHLGG
+1080 
-1089 YTYLSGNTWVNNP
+1089 SGTP
-1102 FAMVYGAQHRVRLG
+1102 FYGAING
-1116 YDGTHFVIYI
+1116 
-1126 GETTSGWE
+1126 SG
-1134 YPQVSVRDVALGFSG
+1134 
-1149 DTSAWRNAW
+1149 
-1158 SIGFSTEVQNVTYDT
+1158 
-1173 TTYVYTTK
+1173 K
-1181 NLTASV
+1181 
-1187 IGGLGALSNNISGN
+1187 
-1201 AATATNATNAALA
+1201 
-1214 DYANGLK
+1214 
-1221 NKGVLNSQEEIDG
+1221 
-1234 FITAGKFEYAT
+1234 
-1245 LKTSDSNN
+1245 
-1253 INFDGN
+1253 
-1259 DGMILSIPWS
+1259 
-1269 STYYGAQMAFDD
+1269 
-1281 TLYGTV
+1281 
-1287 KVRSKSYS
+1287 
-1295 WGAWYTLL
+1295 YTLI
-1303 HSGNYNSYSPK
+1303 HSGNIGSQVVKGLSMNYVNN
-1314 LDGTGATGNW
+1314 LDNAAIGELFSSDFKAANIPSTNYATGLTIYNNQLKYNYQLAF
-1324 GIDISGNAA
+1324 STNAEVFVRYKDSSA
-1333 TATDAD
+1333 WQSWKQIAFTD
-1339 TLDGFHE
+1339 
-1346 SDFSRHVAGMVS
+1346 SNVAS
-1358 STGTTYYKLGTL
+1358 
-1370 PASNPST
+1370 
-1377 WDAFL
+1377 
-1382 IQGEIGGISSS
+1382 
-1393 DKAVLNVCVGRRNG
+1393 
-1407 VTFSGYT
+1407 
-1414 QGLWQGNLGVDIGVN
+1414 
-1429 DAGEIALIVNRSY
+1429 
-1442 ASWTLDLHTIQGEIS
+1442 
-1457 YTGTTFTPADTNFVL
+1457 
-1472 LSASNKVSKSLAS
+1472 
-1485 GAVEKATKLATART
+1485 ATKLATART
-1499 IWGQSFDGTG
+1499 IWGQNFDGTG

-1525 KIQGNTLTLNGT
+1525 KIQGNTLTLDGT

-1544 SNSAWKFSGNLI
+1544 SNSAWKFNGNLI

-1594 ENLKAQ
+1594 ETLKAQ

>member
-1 MAYRAKYRYRWTS
+1 MAYRAKYRYRWAS
-14 QNGNQGEVLLL
+14 QNGNEGEVLLL
-25 KDSYTGAV
+25 KDGYTGAV

-62 CREDGEYTELYTSS
+62 CREDGEYSELYTSS

-95 LTPEL
+95 LSPEL

-105 IAPPYDVCVTATDS
+105 IAPPYDVCVTATDG

-155 HTGGL
+155 HTGGI

-196 INAELTSW
+196 INAELTTW
-204 GQQWMLLRPSDLDSL
+204 GQQWMLLRPSDLDNV
-219 SANLALYPAN
+219 SADLALYPAN
-229 GGGSQTWSIPSYG
+229 GGGSQTWGIPSYG
-242 SARTHGRWP
+242 SARTYGRWP

-341 ISKVHITY
+341 LSKVRITY
-349 TTSPGSAV
+349 RTSSGSAMHV
-357 HKLGM
+357 LGM

-371 GGDILIGSKT
+371 GGGILIGSKT

-401 IALANNIVSPVTVVY
+401 IAQYNIVSPVTAVY
-416 GVSFAVNAVPYGLE
+416 GVSFAVNGVSYGLE

-442 ADVVESSF
+442 ADAVESAF

-479 WSTTKLGS
+479 WSTTNLGS
-487 QSYIGLLA
+487 QSYIGFLA

-534 VSTYTV
+534 VNTYTV

-554 PAAELEV
+554 PAAELGV
-561 AEETYSAMTGGSSA
+561 ADETYSAMTEGSSA
-575 SYGSGSPGGQALPG
+575 SYGSGSPGAQALPG
-589 YTVLSYDEA
+589 YTVLSYEEA

-604 PGSRTIPSAWALKTH
+604 PGDRTIPSAWALKTH

-625 HITSAERTKWN
+625 HITSSERTKWN

-649 SDAVINKW
+649 ADSVINKW

-706 AGANKYIHPTHS
+706 EGANKYIHPTHS
-718 AVTIASADGRV
+718 AVTIASANGRV

-734 VDTLGHVTSVG
+734 VDSLGHVTSVG

-762 KVQSSSA
+762 KIQSSSV
-769 AQVLTGISSITLEGS
+769 AQALTGISSITLEGS

-867 TPVARATADAEGNS
+867 TPVARATSDAEGNS

-905 LTGITK
+905 ITGITK

-935 SVTLASG
+935 SVSLASG

-965 GTAAYT
+965 GSAAYT
-971 DSSAYAPASHTH
+971 NSSAYAPASHTH
-983 TFASLTEKPIT
+983 TFASLTEKPTT
-994 ISGYGITDAYTKTET
+994 ISGYGITDG
-1009 DTKLRGYLPLTGGV
+1009 LRRVTLANNVENDFNTFENLTLTGRGDPTTGSSLLNSPWTRQPAGGFGV
-1023 MTGTLASNG
+1023 L
-1032 GYYISNPEGGRY
+1032 
-1044 TTLEARVTGCLTI
+1044 
-1057 TLPVGVRS
+1057 
-1065 TMVSMWIDVYNYVTQ
+1065 
-1080 SSFSVHLGG
+1080 
-1089 YTYLSGNTWVNNP
+1089 TYLWSTYGFQLAVGYGSNDLYIRKRYYTSSGVAW
-1102 FAMVYGAQHRVRLG
+1102 
-1116 YDGTHFVIYI
+1116 GTIWDKI
-1126 GETTSGWE
+1126 
-1134 YPQVSVRDVALGFSG
+1134 
-1149 DTSAWRNAW
+1149 
-1158 SIGFSTEVQNVTYDT
+1158 
-1173 TTYVYTTK
+1173 
-1181 NLTASV
+1181 
-1187 IGGLGALSNNISGN
+1187 
-1201 AATATNATNAALA
+1201 
-1214 DYANGLK
+1214 
-1221 NKGVLNSQEEIDG
+1221 LNS
-1234 FITAGKFEYAT
+1234 
-1245 LKTSDSNN
+1245 SN
-1253 INFDGN
+1253 F
-1259 DGMILSIPWS
+1259 
-1269 STYYGAQMAFDD
+1269 
-1281 TLYGTV
+1281 
-1287 KVRSKSYS
+1287 
-1295 WGAWYTLL
+1295 
-1303 HSGNYNSYSPK
+1303 NSYSPK

-1324 GIDISGNAA
+1324 GINISGNAA
-1333 TATDAD
+1333 TATKLGTSTVGSASLPIYLNNG
-1339 TLDGFHE
+1339 TATACTASSL
-1346 SDFSRHVAGMVS
+1346 FSNLSNSGTSLSITVAGQNRTLTVGYASKALADKNGNDITTYYAPKNLVLGSTGNIYNPSYSNAVLLHLAAASYGIGNSDCNVTIYQRETSDSEWVEVAKSSYLSGPALEAYNSGNLVALYAGARGAALKMAIATPTGKYLKGVS
-1358 STGTTYYKLGTL
+1358 LYAITKDSTYSGDIDCSSEGVTVPFGTWGSWLGAPYFETDSRTGTTLYFNLEHKNAVVKLWGVRIIL
-1370 PASNPST
+1370 SNPTSPIYPGKSHTSYST
-1377 WDAFL
+1377 D
-1382 IQGEIGGISSS
+1382 
-1393 DKAVLNVCVGRRNG
+1393 
-1407 VTFSGYT
+1407 
-1414 QGLWQGNLGVDIGVN
+1414 
-1429 DAGEIALIVNRSY
+1429 
-1442 ASWTLDLHTIQGEIS
+1442 
-1457 YTGTTFTPADTNFVL
+1457 
-1472 LSASNKVSKSLAS
+1472 
-1485 GAVEKATKLATART
+1485 KLATART
-1499 IWGQSFDGTG
+1499 LWGQSFDGTG

-1525 KIQGNTLTLNGT
+1525 KIQGNTLTINGT
-1537 NLLEWDE
+1537 NLLEWD
-1544 SNSAWKFSGNLI
+1544 SDNSAWKFNGNLI

-1574 EEEDRIAALEAQVAE
+1574 EEENRIAALEAQVAE

-1594 ENLKAQ
+1594 ANLKAQ

>member
-1 MAYRAKYRYRWTS
+1 MAYRAKYRYRWNS
-14 QNGNQGEVLLL
+14 QNGNEGEVLLL
-25 KDSYTGAV
+25 KDGYTGAV

-83 LWWNGRSLWTGY
+83 LWWNGRSLWAGY

-105 IAPPYDVCVTATDS
+105 IAPPYDVCVTATDG

-140 LYGILALTGLDQTIY
+140 LYGILALTGLDRAIY
-155 HTGGL
+155 HTGGI

-196 INAELTSW
+196 INAELTTW
-204 GQQWMLLRPSDLDSL
+204 GQQWMLLRPSDLDNA

-229 GGGSQTWSIPSYG
+229 GGGVQTWGIPSYG

-251 VGQMSTQIIASRSAV
+251 VGQMSTQIIAARSAV

-275 EGSELSPDGWS
+275 ADSELSPDGWS

-341 ISKVHITY
+341 ISKVQITY
-349 TTSPGSAV
+349 RTSPGSATHV
-357 HKLGM
+357 LGM
-362 ANGQVGWDM
+362 ANGQVGWDT
-371 GGDILIGSKT
+371 GGDILIGSET

-401 IALANNIVSPVTVVY
+401 IAQHNTVVSPVTAVY
-416 GVSFAVNAVPYGLE
+416 GVSFAVNGVSYGLE
-430 LRLDLSNGARSE
+430 LRLSLSNGARSE
-442 ADVVESSF
+442 ADAVESAF

-456 EESYDVLLS
+456 EETYDVLLS
-465 QSGLPSFGGSPVSR
+465 QSGLPSFGGSPVSH

-534 VSTYTV
+534 VNTYTV

-561 AEETYSAMTGGSSA
+561 ADETYSAMTGGSSA
-575 SYGSGSPGGQALPG
+575 SYGSGSPGSQALPG

-604 PGSRTIPSAWALKTH
+604 PGDRTLPSAWALKTH

-706 AGANKYIHPTHS
+706 AGANKYIHPTHT

-734 VDTLGHVTSVG
+734 VDSLGHVTSVG
-745 YKALGFADIPS
+745 YKALGFADLPS

-762 KVQSSSA
+762 KVQSSA
-769 AQVLTGISSITLEGS
+769 KAQALTGISSITLEGS

-854 SLTASSINAALGN
+854 TLTASSINAALGN
-867 TPVARATADAEGNS
+867 TPVARASADAEGNS
-881 ISGTYAKTSSLP
+881 IPGTYAKTSSLP

-905 LTGITK
+905 IKGITK

-922 TSHTHSQYLTAHQ
+922 TSHTHSQYLTSHQ
-935 SVTLASG
+935 SVSIASG

-949 LTVGGTVTD
+949 LTLGGTVTD

-965 GTAAYT
+965 GSAAYT
-971 DSSAYAPASHTH
+971 NSSAYAAASHTH
-983 TFASLTEKPIT
+983 S
-994 ISGYGITDAYTKTET
+994 
-1009 DTKLRGYLPLTGGV
+1009 YLPLSGGT
-1023 MTGTLASNG
+1023 MSNT
-1032 GYYISNPEGGRY
+1032 NV
-1044 TTLEARVTGCLTI
+1044 VTNLNAE
-1057 TLPVGVRS
+1057 L
-1065 TMVSMWIDVYNYVTQ
+1065 
-1080 SSFSVHLGG
+1080 LGG
-1089 YTYLSGNTWVNNP
+1089 YHEYSFGKVAVVDLPLGQVLRIRTGDYVRGFLINIQGTNVGRNALYFITGYGAGTTIRNNIRVIKDGLYKVYFNGESENGCIYIVNDGPYSSNDDRIYINP
-1102 FAMVYGAQHRVRLG
+1102 FGYNRV
-1116 YDGTHFVIYI
+1116 
-1126 GETTSGWE
+1126 E
-1134 YPQVSVRDVALGFSG
+1134 Y
-1149 DTSAWRNAW
+1149 T
-1158 SIGFSTEVQNVTYDT
+1158 I
-1173 TTYVYTTK
+1173 
-1181 NLTASV
+1181 
-1187 IGGLGALSNNISGN
+1187 
-1201 AATATNATNAALA
+1201 
-1214 DYANGLK
+1214 
-1221 NKGVLNSQEEIDG
+1221 
-1234 FITAGKFEYAT
+1234 
-1245 LKTSDSNN
+1245 
-1253 INFDGN
+1253 
-1259 DGMILSIPWS
+1259 
-1269 STYYGAQMAFDD
+1269 
-1281 TLYGTV
+1281 
-1287 KVRSKSYS
+1287 
-1295 WGAWYTLL
+1295 
-1303 HSGNYNSYSPK
+1303 
-1314 LDGTGATGNW
+1314 
-1324 GIDISGNAA
+1324 
-1333 TATDAD
+1333 
-1339 TLDGFHE
+1339 
-1346 SDFSRHVAGMVS
+1346 VS
-1358 STGTTYYKLGTL
+1358 SV
-1370 PASNPST
+1370 PS
-1377 WDAFL
+1377 DAVL
-1382 IQGEIGGISSS
+1382 VSSS
-1393 DKAVLNVCVGRRNG
+1393 NSNILATIKSNV
-1407 VTFSGYT
+1407 
-1414 QGLWQGNLGVDIGVN
+1414 
-1429 DAGEIALIVNRSY
+1429 
-1442 ASWTLDLHTIQGEIS
+1442 AS
-1457 YTGTTFTPADTNFVL
+1457 
-1472 LSASNKVSKSLAS
+1472 
-1485 GAVEKATKLATART
+1485 ATKLATART
-1499 IWGQSFDGTG
+1499 IWGQRFDGTG

-1525 KIQGNTLTLNGT
+1525 KLRASSLTLNGT

-1544 SNSAWKFSGNLI
+1544 SNSAWKFNGNLI

>member
-1 MAYRAKYRYRWTS
+1 MAYRAKYRYRWAS
-14 QNGNQGEVLLL
+14 QNGNHGEVLLL
-25 KDSYTGAV
+25 KDGYTGAV

-62 CREDGEYTELYTSS
+62 CREDGEYSELYTSS

-95 LTPEL
+95 LTPEF

-105 IAPPYDVCVTATDS
+105 IAPPYDVCVTATDG

-125 SEYKPASWDLSLEDH
+125 SEYKPASWDVSLEDH
-140 LYGILALTGLDQTIY
+140 LYSILALTGLDQTIY
-155 HTGGL
+155 HTGGI

-174 KVDLSHL
+174 KVDLSHM

-196 INAELTSW
+196 INAELTTW
-204 GQQWMLLRPSDLDSL
+204 GQQWMLLRPSDLDNV
-219 SANLALYPAN
+219 SADLALYPAN

-251 VGQMSTQIIASRSAV
+251 VGQLSTQIIASRSAV

-341 ISKVHITY
+341 LSKVRITY
-349 TTSPGSAV
+349 RTSSENAMHV
-357 HKLGM
+357 LGM

-371 GGDILIGSKT
+371 GGDILIGSQT

-401 IALANNIVSPVTVVY
+401 IAQYNIVSPITAVY
-416 GVSFAVNAVPYGLE
+416 GVSFAVNGVPYGLE

-442 ADVVESSF
+442 ADAVESAF

-479 WSTTKLGS
+479 WSTTNLGS
-487 QSYIGLLA
+487 QSYIGFLA

-534 VSTYTV
+534 VNTYTV

-554 PAAELEV
+554 PAAELGV

-575 SYGSGSPGGQALPG
+575 SYGSGSPGALALPG
-589 YTVLSYDEA
+589 YTVLSYEEA

-604 PGSRTIPSAWALKTH
+604 PGDRTIPSAWALKTH

-649 SDAVINKW
+649 ADSVINKW

-734 VDTLGHVTSVG
+734 VDSLGHVTSVG
-745 YKALGFADIPS
+745 YKALGFADMPS

-769 AQVLTGISSITLEGS
+769 AQALTGISSITLEG
-784 TAELKWDDDK
+784 
-794 SAWRLSGNLLVD
+794 G
-806 GFVASGGTGSSGGSS
+806 
-821 GGAVDVSYVANL
+821 
-833 TAGTLLGTL
+833 
-842 TINGT
+842 
-847 DYQILAP
+847 
-854 SLTASSINAALGN
+854 
-867 TPVARATADAEGNS
+867 
-881 ISGTYAKTSSLP
+881 TSSQFL
-893 TKVSQLTNDSGY
+893 
-905 LTGITK
+905 K
-911 AMVEG
+911 ADG
-916 VLTGNI
+916 SL
-922 TSHTHSQYLTAHQ
+922 
-935 SVTLASG
+935 
-942 TNNGTLK
+942 
-949 LTVGGTVTD
+949 D
-958 NIAVKGL
+958 
-965 GTAAYT
+965 GTA
-971 DSSAYAPASHTH
+971 
-983 TFASLTEKPIT
+983 
-994 ISGYGITDAYTKTET
+994 
-1009 DTKLRGYLPLTGGV
+1009 YLPLAGGTMANTNKVTNLNADLLDGYQATAGDGKPWGTIPVITTGGFMDV
-1023 MTGTLASNG
+1023 GKHFEFHYDNTTGSDYSTILMCTGNYGNSVSLPSGDGTLA
-1032 GYYISNPEGGRY
+1032 
-1044 TTLEARVTGCLTI
+1044 LLT
-1057 TLPVGVRS
+1057 
-1065 TMVSMWIDVYNYVTQ
+1065 DN
-1080 SSFSVHLGG
+1080 
-1089 YTYLSGNTWVNNP
+1089 
-1102 FAMVYGAQHRVRLG
+1102 
-1116 YDGTHFVIYI
+1116 
-1126 GETTSGWE
+1126 
-1134 YPQVSVRDVALGFSG
+1134 VA
-1149 DTSAWRNAW
+1149 SAA
-1158 SIGFSTEVQNVTYDT
+1158 
-1173 TTYVYTTK
+1173 
-1181 NLTASV
+1181 
-1187 IGGLGALSNNISGN
+1187 
-1201 AATATNATNAALA
+1201 
-1214 DYANGLK
+1214 
-1221 NKGVLNSQEEIDG
+1221 
-1234 FITAGKFEYAT
+1234 
-1245 LKTSDSNN
+1245 
-1253 INFDGN
+1253 
-1259 DGMILSIPWS
+1259 
-1269 STYYGAQMAFDD
+1269 
-1281 TLYGTV
+1281 
-1287 KVRSKSYS
+1287 
-1295 WGAWYTLL
+1295 
-1303 HSGNYNSYSPK
+1303 
-1314 LDGTGATGNW
+1314 
-1324 GIDISGNAA
+1324 
-1333 TATDAD
+1333 
-1339 TLDGFHE
+1339 
-1346 SDFSRHVAGMVS
+1346 
-1358 STGTTYYKLGTL
+1358 
-1370 PASNPST
+1370 
-1377 WDAFL
+1377 
-1382 IQGEIGGISSS
+1382 
-1393 DKAVLNVCVGRRNG
+1393 
-1407 VTFSGYT
+1407 
-1414 QGLWQGNLGVDIGVN
+1414 
-1429 DAGEIALIVNRSY
+1429 
-1442 ASWTLDLHTIQGEIS
+1442 
-1457 YTGTTFTPADTNFVL
+1457 
-1472 LSASNKVSKSLAS
+1472 
-1485 GAVEKATKLATART
+1485 KLATART

-1509 NVSGALTGVT
+1509 NVDGYMFMSGLDVLHIDESSLWLNYGAA
-1519 DLTASG
+1519 DSG
-1525 KIQGNTLTLNGT
+1525 KSLRLCGNDVAIYYGKPSNFARAMTINSSGNVGIGTTNPSTKLHVNGSLRASSLTLNGS

-1544 SNSAWKFSGNLI
+1544 SNSAWKFNGNLI

-1561 ASGDISAQAAALA
+1561 ASGDISAQAAAIA

-1594 ENLKAQ
+1594 ANLKAQ

>member
-1 MAYRAKYRYRWTS
+1 MAYRAKYRYRWAS
-14 QNGNQGEVLLL
+14 QNGTEGEVLLL
-25 KDSYTGAV
+25 TDGYTGTV

-83 LWWNGRSLWTGY
+83 LWWNGRSLWAGY

-105 IAPPYDVCVTATDS
+105 IAPPYDVCVTATDG

-140 LYGILALTGLDQTIY
+140 LYGILALTGLDRAIY
-155 HTGGL
+155 HTGGI

-196 INAELTSW
+196 INAELTTW
-204 GQQWMLLRPSDLDSL
+204 GQQWMLLRPSDLDNA
-219 SANLALYPAN
+219 SANLVLYPAN
-229 GGGSQTWSIPSYG
+229 GGGSQTWGIPSYG

-251 VGQMSTQIIASRSAV
+251 VGQMSTQIIAARSTV

-314 MAGGSISQSVKY
+314 MAGGSIAQSVKY

-341 ISKVHITY
+341 ISKVRITY
-349 TTSPGSAV
+349 RTSPGSATHV
-357 HKLGM
+357 LGM

-371 GGDILIGSKT
+371 GGDILVGSET

-401 IALANNIVSPVTVVY
+401 IAQYNIVSPITAVY
-416 GVSFAVNAVPYGLE
+416 GVSFAVNGVSYGLE

-442 ADVVESSF
+442 AGTVESAF

-510 GKLNVPQGAD
+510 GKLNVPHGAD

-534 VSTYTV
+534 VNTYTV

-561 AEETYSAMTGGSSA
+561 ADETYSAMTGGSSA

-625 HITSAERTKWN
+625 HITTAERTKWN

-657 EEVVAFLDTYTEADT
+657 EEVIAFLDTYTEADT

-706 AGANKYIHPTHS
+706 KGANKYIHPTHS

-734 VDTLGHVTSVG
+734 VDSLGHITSVG
-745 YKALGFADIPS
+745 YKALGFADLPS

-762 KVQSSSA
+762 KVQSSA
-769 AQVLTGISSITLEGS
+769 KAQALTGISSLTLEGS
-784 TAELKWDDDK
+784 TAELKWDNDK
-794 SAWRLSGNLLVD
+794 TAWRLSGNLLVD

-881 ISGTYAKTSSLP
+881 ISGTYAKTSALP

-905 LTGITK
+905 IKGITK
-911 AMVEG
+911 TMVEG

-922 TSHTHSQYLTAHQ
+922 TTHTHSQYLTAHQ
-935 SVTLASG
+935 AITLASG

-949 LTVGGTVTD
+949 LTVGGTTTD

-965 GTAAYT
+965 GSAAYT
-971 DSSAYAPASHTH
+971 NSSSYAAASHTH
-983 TFASLTEKPIT
+983 SYI
-994 ISGYGITDAYTKTET
+994 
-1009 DTKLRGYLPLTGGV
+1009 PLSDKG
-1023 MTGTLASNG
+1023 LSNG
-1032 GYYISNPEGGRY
+1032 KVPYYVEFPGFQE
-1044 TTLEARVTGCLTI
+1044 L
-1057 TLPVGVRS
+1057 
-1065 TMVSMWIDVYNYVTQ
+1065 
-1080 SSFSVHLGG
+1080 
-1089 YTYLSGNTWVNNP
+1089 VN
-1102 FAMVYGAQHRVRLG
+1102 LG
-1116 YDGTHFVIYI
+1116 YNEESTIKNDEAYLKGLCKWAI
-1126 GETTSGWE
+1126 
-1134 YPQVSVRDVALGFSG
+1134 DNFSG
-1149 DTSAWRNAW
+1149 QRNILLIGLANPN
-1158 SIGFSTEVQNVTYDT
+1158 SIGYCYIQLY
-1173 TTYVYTTK
+1173 
-1181 NLTASV
+1181 
-1187 IGGLGALSNNISGN
+1187 SNR
-1201 AATATNATNAALA
+1201 
-1214 DYANGLK
+1214 
-1221 NKGVLNSQEEIDG
+1221 
-1234 FITAGKFEYAT
+1234 GK
-1245 LKTSDSNN
+1245 
-1253 INFDGN
+1253 
-1259 DGMILSIPWS
+1259 
-1269 STYYGAQMAFDD
+1269 
-1281 TLYGTV
+1281 
-1287 KVRSKSYS
+1287 
-1295 WGAWYTLL
+1295 
-1303 HSGNYNSYSPK
+1303 
-1314 LDGTGATGNW
+1314 
-1324 GIDISGNAA
+1324 
-1333 TATDAD
+1333 DAD
-1339 TLDGFHE
+1339 TGLP
-1346 SDFSRHVAGMVS
+1346 RYCAGTYITLTRV
-1358 STGTTYYKLGTL
+1358 TTNFG
-1370 PASNPST
+1370 
-1377 WDAFL
+1377 
-1382 IQGEIGGISSS
+1382 
-1393 DKAVLNVCVGRRNG
+1393 CVNYLWYWRGNFNG
-1407 VTFSGYT
+1407 
-1414 QGLWQGNLGVDIGVN
+1414 N
-1429 DAGEIALIVNRSY
+1429 
-1442 ASWTLDLHTIQGEIS
+1442 
-1457 YTGTTFTPADTNFVL
+1457 ADT
-1472 LSASNKVSKSLAS
+1472 SS
-1485 GAVEKATKLATART
+1485 KLATART
-1499 IWGQSFDGTG
+1499 LWGKSFDGTG

-1525 KIQGNTLTLNGT
+1525 KLRASSLTLDGT

-1544 SNSAWKFSGNLI
+1544 SNSAWKFNGNLI

-1574 EEEDRIAALEAQVAE
+1574 EEEDRIASLEAQVAE
-1589 LQAEI
+1589 LQAEM

>member
-1 MAYRAKYRYRWTS
+1 MAYRAKYRYRWAS

-25 KDSYTGAV
+25 KDDYTGAV

-62 CREDGEYTELYTSS
+62 CREDGEYSELYTSS

-105 IAPPYDVCVTATDS
+105 IAPPYDVCVTATDG

-125 SEYKPASWDLSLEDH
+125 SEYKPSTWDLSLEDH

-155 HTGGL
+155 HTGGI
-160 SADGRPGASMLHEV
+160 SAGGRPGASMLHEV

-204 GQQWMLLRPSDLDSL
+204 GQQWMLLRPSDLDNT

-229 GGGSQTWSIPSYG
+229 GGGVQTWGIPSYG

-251 VGQMSTQIIASRSAV
+251 VGQMSTQIIAARNAV

-275 EGSELSPDGWS
+275 EGRELSPDGWS
-286 GSGSTAIRVEAGATS
+286 GSGSTAIRVEAGAAS

-341 ISKVHITY
+341 LSKVRITY
-349 TTSPGSAV
+349 RTSSGSATHV
-357 HKLGM
+357 LGM
-362 ANGQVGWDM
+362 ANGQVGWDL
-371 GGDILIGSKT
+371 GGDILVGSKT

-389 PAWAGAGTLTVS
+389 PAWAGAGTLMVS
-401 IALANNIVSPVTVVY
+401 IAQYNIVSPVTAVY
-416 GVSFAVNAVPYGLE
+416 GVSFAVNGVSYGLE
-430 LRLDLSNGARSE
+430 LRLGLSNGARSE
-442 ADVVESSF
+442 ADAVESAF

-456 EESYDVLLS
+456 EETYDVLLS

-487 QSYIGLLA
+487 QSYVGLLA

-534 VSTYTV
+534 VNTYTV

-561 AEETYSAMTGGSSA
+561 ADETYSAMTDGPSA
-575 SYGSGSPGGQALPG
+575 SYGSGSPGAQALPG

-604 PGSRTIPSAWALKTH
+604 PGDRTLPSAWALKTH

-649 SDAVINKW
+649 ADSVINKW

-672 LANLLSNKV
+672 LANLLSHKV

-706 AGANKYIHPTHS
+706 EGANKYIHP
-718 AVTIASADGRV
+718 DGRV

-734 VDTLGHVTSVG
+734 VDSLGHVTSVG
-745 YKALGFADIPS
+745 YKALGFADLPS

-769 AQVLTGISSITLEGS
+769 AQALTGISSLTLEGS
-784 TAELKWDDDK
+784 TAALKWDDDK

-881 ISGTYAKTSSLP
+881 IAGTYAKTSSLP

-905 LTGITK
+905 IKGITK

-965 GTAAYT
+965 GSAAYT
-971 DSSAYAPASHTH
+971 DSSAYAQASHTH
-983 TFASLTEKPIT
+983 SYTTIGVCATLDAGSNNFSAEYGEGGNSVATRPSGVDAFGVIKLRTAGGWYGQILLSSNKAQGLYYRTGASLSSTVGWKKLLDTANYNFYTP
-994 ISGYGITDAYTKTET
+994 SLYGNGA
-1009 DTKLRGYLPLTGGV
+1009 V
-1023 MTGTLASNG
+1023 GTWG
-1032 GYYISNPEGGRY
+1032 I
-1044 TTLEARVTGCLTI
+1044 
-1057 TLPVGVRS
+1057 
-1065 TMVSMWIDVYNYVTQ
+1065 
-1080 SSFSVHLGG
+1080 
-1089 YTYLSGNTWVNNP
+1089 
-1102 FAMVYGAQHRVRLG
+1102 
-1116 YDGTHFVIYI
+1116 
-1126 GETTSGWE
+1126 
-1134 YPQVSVRDVALGFSG
+1134 
-1149 DTSAWRNAW
+1149 
-1158 SIGFSTEVQNVTYDT
+1158 
-1173 TTYVYTTK
+1173 
-1181 NLTASV
+1181 
-1187 IGGLGALSNNISGN
+1187 NISGN
-1201 AATATNATNAALA
+1201 A
-1214 DYANGLK
+1214 
-1221 NKGVLNSQEEIDG
+1221 
-1234 FITAGKFEYAT
+1234 
-1245 LKTSDSNN
+1245 
-1253 INFDGN
+1253 
-1259 DGMILSIPWS
+1259 S
-1269 STYYGAQMAFDD
+1269 S
-1281 TLYGTV
+1281 
-1287 KVRSKSYS
+1287 
-1295 WGAWYTLL
+1295 
-1303 HSGNYNSYSPK
+1303 
-1314 LDGTGATGNW
+1314 
-1324 GIDISGNAA
+1324 
-1333 TATDAD
+1333 
-1339 TLDGFHE
+1339 
-1346 SDFSRHVAGMVS
+1346 
-1358 STGTTYYKLGTL
+1358 
-1370 PASNPST
+1370 
-1377 WDAFL
+1377 
-1382 IQGEIGGISSS
+1382 
-1393 DKAVLNVCVGRRNG
+1393 
-1407 VTFSGYT
+1407 
-1414 QGLWQGNLGVDIGVN
+1414 
-1429 DAGEIALIVNRSY
+1429 
-1442 ASWTLDLHTIQGEIS
+1442 
-1457 YTGTTFTPADTNFVL
+1457 
-1472 LSASNKVSKSLAS
+1472 
-1485 GAVEKATKLATART
+1485 ATKLATSRT
-1499 IWGQSFDGTG
+1499 LWGQSFDGTG
-1509 NVSGALTGVT
+1509 NVSGAMTGVT

-1525 KIQGNTLTLNGT
+1525 KIRASSLTLNGT

-1544 SNSAWKFSGNLI
+1544 SNSAWKFNGNLI

-1594 ENLKAQ
+1594 ATLKAS

>member
-1 MAYRAKYRYRWTS
+1 MAYRAKYRYRWSS
-14 QNGNQGEVLLL
+14 QNGNEGEVLLL
-25 KDSYTGAV
+25 KDGYTGAV

-76 AKEWQVQ
+76 AKGWQVQ
-83 LWWNGRSLWTGY
+83 LWWNGRSLWAGY

-105 IAPPYDVCVTATDS
+105 IAPPYDVCVTATDG

-140 LYGILALTGLDQTIY
+140 LYGILALTGLDRAIY
-155 HTGGL
+155 HTGGI

-196 INAELTSW
+196 INAELTTW
-204 GQQWMLLRPSDLDSL
+204 GQQWMLLRPSDLDNA

-229 GGGSQTWSIPSYG
+229 GGGVQTWGIPSYG

-251 VGQMSTQIIASRSAV
+251 VGQMSTQIIAARSAV

-275 EGSELSPDGWS
+275 ADSELSPDGWS

-341 ISKVHITY
+341 ISKVQITY
-349 TTSPGSAV
+349 RTSPGSATHV
-357 HKLGM
+357 LGM
-362 ANGQVGWDM
+362 ANGQVGWDT
-371 GGDILIGSKT
+371 GGDILIGSET

-401 IALANNIVSPVTVVY
+401 IAQHNTVVSPVTAVY
-416 GVSFAVNAVPYGLE
+416 GVSFAVNGVSYGLE
-430 LRLDLSNGARSE
+430 LRLSLSNGARSE
-442 ADVVESSF
+442 ADAVESAF

-456 EESYDVLLS
+456 EETYDVLLS
-465 QSGLPSFGGSPVSR
+465 QSGLPSFGGSPVSH

-534 VSTYTV
+534 VNTYTV

-561 AEETYSAMTGGSSA
+561 ADETYSAMTGGSSA
-575 SYGSGSPGGQALPG
+575 SYGSGSPGSQALPG

-604 PGSRTIPSAWALKTH
+604 PGDRTLPSAWALKTH

-706 AGANKYIHPTHS
+706 AGANKYIHPTHT

-734 VDTLGHVTSVG
+734 VDSLGHVTSVG
-745 YKALGFADIPS
+745 YKALGFADLPS

-762 KVQSSSA
+762 KVQSSA
-769 AQVLTGISSITLEGS
+769 KAQALTGISSLTLEGS

-905 LTGITK
+905 ITGITK

-922 TSHTHSQYLTAHQ
+922 TSHTHSRYLTAHQ
-935 SVTLASG
+935 SISLASG

-949 LTVGGTVTD
+949 LTVGSTTTD

-965 GTAAYT
+965 GSAAYT
-971 DSSAYAPASHTH
+971 DSSAYAAASHTH
-983 TFASLTEKPIT
+983 SYIPLSDKGLSNGKVPYYVEFPNHQKLVNLGYNEKSTQTNNEAYLRGLCKWAIDNFAGQGLIILIGNVEPNSAGYCHIQLYSNNGKNADTGLPRYCSGTFTSLSGIT
-994 ISGYGITDAYTKTET
+994 INFYCMEYVW
-1009 DTKLRGYLPLTGGV
+1009 YWGG
-1023 MTGTLASNG
+1023 
-1032 GYYISNPEGGRY
+1032 
-1044 TTLEARVTGCLTI
+1044 
-1057 TLPVGVRS
+1057 
-1065 TMVSMWIDVYNYVTQ
+1065 
-1080 SSFSVHLGG
+1080 SFSGH
-1089 YTYLSGNTWVNNP
+1089 
-1102 FAMVYGAQHRVRLG
+1102 
-1116 YDGTHFVIYI
+1116 
-1126 GETTSGWE
+1126 
-1134 YPQVSVRDVALGFSG
+1134 
-1149 DTSAWRNAW
+1149 
-1158 SIGFSTEVQNVTYDT
+1158 
-1173 TTYVYTTK
+1173 
-1181 NLTASV
+1181 
-1187 IGGLGALSNNISGN
+1187 
-1201 AATATNATNAALA
+1201 A
-1214 DYANGLK
+1214 DRA
-1221 NKGVLNSQEEIDG
+1221 
-1234 FITAGKFEYAT
+1234 
-1245 LKTSDSNN
+1245 
-1253 INFDGN
+1253 
-1259 DGMILSIPWS
+1259 
-1269 STYYGAQMAFDD
+1269 
-1281 TLYGTV
+1281 
-1287 KVRSKSYS
+1287 
-1295 WGAWYTLL
+1295 
-1303 HSGNYNSYSPK
+1303 
-1314 LDGTGATGNW
+1314 
-1324 GIDISGNAA
+1324 
-1333 TATDAD
+1333 
-1339 TLDGFHE
+1339 
-1346 SDFSRHVAGMVS
+1346 
-1358 STGTTYYKLGTL
+1358 
-1370 PASNPST
+1370 
-1377 WDAFL
+1377 
-1382 IQGEIGGISSS
+1382 
-1393 DKAVLNVCVGRRNG
+1393 
-1407 VTFSGYT
+1407 
-1414 QGLWQGNLGVDIGVN
+1414 
-1429 DAGEIALIVNRSY
+1429 SY
-1442 ASWTLDLHTIQGEIS
+1442 AS
-1457 YTGTTFTPADTNFVL
+1457 
-1472 LSASNKVSKSLAS
+1472 
-1485 GAVEKATKLATART
+1485 KLATART

-1525 KIQGNTLTLNGT
+1525 KITGKTLTLDGT
-1537 NLLEWDE
+1537 NLLEWD
-1544 SNSAWKFSGNLI
+1544 SAKSAWKFNGNLI

>member
-1 MAYRAKYRYRWTS
+1 MAYRAKYRYRWAS

-25 KDSYTGAV
+25 RDGYTGAV
-33 IDRPLGRAPELSME
+33 IDRPLGRAPEFSME

-105 IAPPYDVCVTATDS
+105 IAPPYDVCVTATDG

-125 SEYKPASWDLSLEDH
+125 SEYKPASWDVSLEDH
-140 LYGILALTGLDQTIY
+140 LYSILALTGLDQTIY
-155 HTGGL
+155 HTGGI

-174 KVDLSHL
+174 KVDLSHM
-181 QGKTCYDVLDGILTA
+181 QGHTCYDVLDGILTA
-196 INAELTSW
+196 INAELTTW
-204 GQQWMLLRPSDLDSL
+204 GQQWMLLRPSDLDNA

-229 GGGSQTWSIPSYG
+229 GGGVQTWGIPSYG

-251 VGQMSTQIIASRSAV
+251 VGQMSTQIIAARSAV
-266 TVQSPNHLR
+266 TVRSPNHLR

-341 ISKVHITY
+341 ISKVRITY
-349 TTSPGSAV
+349 KTSSGSAMHV
-357 HKLGM
+357 LGM
-362 ANGQVGWDM
+362 ANGQVGWDT
-371 GGDILIGSKT
+371 GGDILIGSNT

-401 IALANNIVSPVTVVY
+401 IAQYDNIVSPVTAVY
-416 GVSFAVNAVPYGLE
+416 GVSFAVNGVPYGLE

-442 ADVVESSF
+442 ADTVESAF

-465 QSGLPSFGGSPVSR
+465 QSGLPSFGGSPVSL

-510 GKLNVPQGAD
+510 GKLNVPLGAD

-526 SDGSRNYF
+526 SDGTRNYF
-534 VSTYTV
+534 VNTYTV

-561 AEETYSAMTGGSSA
+561 ADETYSAMTEGSSA
-575 SYGSGSPGGQALPG
+575 SYGSGSPGAQALPG

-604 PGSRTIPSAWALKTH
+604 PGDRTIPSAWALKTH

-625 HITSAERTKWN
+625 HVTSAERTKWN
-636 KVVSDFAAITGND
+636 KVVSDFSAITGND
-649 SDAVINKW
+649 ADSVINKW

-672 LANLLSNKV
+672 LANLLSHKV

-706 AGANKYIHPTHS
+706 EGANKYIHPTHS
-718 AVTIASADGRV
+718 AVTIASANGRV

-734 VDTLGHVTSVG
+734 VDSFGHVTSVG
-745 YKALGFADIPS
+745 YKALGFADMPS

-762 KVQSSSA
+762 KVQSSA
-769 AQVLTGISSITLEGS
+769 TAQALTGISSITLEGS

-867 TPVARATADAEGNS
+867 TPVARATSDAEGNS

-905 LTGITK
+905 LT
-911 AMVEG
+911 
-916 VLTGNI
+916 
-922 TSHTHSQYLTAHQ
+922 AHQ
-935 SVTLASG
+935 SVSIASG

-949 LTVGGTVTD
+949 LTVGSTVTD

-965 GTAAYT
+965 GSAAYT

-983 TFASLTEKPIT
+983 S
-994 ISGYGITDAYTKTET
+994 
-1009 DTKLRGYLPLTGGV
+1009 YLPLSGGTITGNLQIGANDNTSDKYLILIRSGRFARINSTATNAYFAFGTRDD
-1023 MTGTLASNG
+1023 TGTLTAEKTLILGDSGLRYSPDAST
-1032 GYYISNPEGGRY
+1032 YYDILHTGNYNSYAPKLDGTGATGIWDINIRKGLNRSYINSEAEIDNAFLRAYIGSGRAWTGEISSMAYAAILGAGDPARGFQLWARRGDGVLGSLHYRVG
-1044 TTLEARVTGCLTI
+1044 TTDSSAWNTERIL
-1057 TLPVGVRS
+1057 
-1065 TMVSMWIDVYNYVTQ
+1065 IDSEIINLYAP
-1080 SSFSVHLGG
+1080 S
-1089 YTYLSGNTWVNNP
+1089 LSGKGASGTW
-1102 FAMVYGAQHRVRLG
+1102 G
-1116 YDGTHFVIYI
+1116 I
-1126 GETTSGWE
+1126 
-1134 YPQVSVRDVALGFSG
+1134 
-1149 DTSAWRNAW
+1149 
-1158 SIGFSTEVQNVTYDT
+1158 
-1173 TTYVYTTK
+1173 
-1181 NLTASV
+1181 
-1187 IGGLGALSNNISGN
+1187 NISGN
-1201 AATATNATNAALA
+1201 AATAT
-1214 DYANGLK
+1214 
-1221 NKGVLNSQEEIDG
+1221 
-1234 FITAGKFEYAT
+1234 
-1245 LKTSDSNN
+1245 
-1253 INFDGN
+1253 
-1259 DGMILSIPWS
+1259 
-1269 STYYGAQMAFDD
+1269 
-1281 TLYGTV
+1281 
-1287 KVRSKSYS
+1287 
-1295 WGAWYTLL
+1295 
-1303 HSGNYNSYSPK
+1303 
-1314 LDGTGATGNW
+1314 
-1324 GIDISGNAA
+1324 
-1333 TATDAD
+1333 
-1339 TLDGFHE
+1339 
-1346 SDFSRHVAGMVS
+1346 
-1358 STGTTYYKLGTL
+1358 
-1370 PASNPST
+1370 
-1377 WDAFL
+1377 
-1382 IQGEIGGISSS
+1382 
-1393 DKAVLNVCVGRRNG
+1393 
-1407 VTFSGYT
+1407 
-1414 QGLWQGNLGVDIGVN
+1414 
-1429 DAGEIALIVNRSY
+1429 
-1442 ASWTLDLHTIQGEIS
+1442 
-1457 YTGTTFTPADTNFVL
+1457 
-1472 LSASNKVSKSLAS
+1472 
-1485 GAVEKATKLATART
+1485 KLATART
-1499 IWGQSFDGTG
+1499 LWGQSFDGTG

-1525 KIQGNTLTLNGT
+1525 KIQGKTLTLDGT
-1537 NLLEWDE
+1537 NLLEWD
-1544 SNSAWKFSGNLI
+1544 STNSAWKFNGNLI

-1561 ASGDISAQAAALA
+1561 ASGDISAQATALA

-1594 ENLKAQ
+1594 ANLKAQ

>member
-1 MAYRAKYRYRWTS
+1 MAYRAKYRYRWAS
-14 QNGNQGEVLLL
+14 QNGNEGEVLLL
-25 KDSYTGAV
+25 RDGYTGAV

-83 LWWNGRSLWTGY
+83 LWWNGRSLWAGY

-105 IAPPYDVCVTATDS
+105 IAPPYDVCVTATDG

-140 LYGILALTGLDQTIY
+140 LYGILALTGLDRAIY
-155 HTGGL
+155 HTGGI

-196 INAELTSW
+196 INAELTTW
-204 GQQWMLLRPSDLDSL
+204 GQQWMLLRPSDLDNA
-219 SANLALYPAN
+219 SANLVLYPAN
-229 GGGSQTWSIPSYG
+229 GGGSQTWGIPSYG

-251 VGQMSTQIIASRSAV
+251 VGQMSTQIIAARSAV

-314 MAGGSISQSVKY
+314 MAGGSIAQSVKY

-341 ISKVHITY
+341 IAKVRITY
-349 TTSPGSAV
+349 RTSSGSATHV
-357 HKLGM
+357 LGM
-362 ANGQVGWDM
+362 ANGQVSWDI

-401 IALANNIVSPVTVVY
+401 IAQHNSVVSPVTSVY
-416 GVSFAVNAVPYGLE
+416 GVSFAVNGVSYGLE

-442 ADVVESSF
+442 AGTVESAF

-526 SDGSRNYF
+526 NDGSRNYF
-534 VSTYTV
+534 VNTYTV

-561 AEETYSAMTGGSSA
+561 ADETYSAMTGGSSA
-575 SYGSGSPGGQALPG
+575 SYGSGSPGAQALPG

-604 PGSRTIPSAWALKTH
+604 PGNRTIPSAWALKTH

-625 HITSAERTKWN
+625 HITTAERTKWD
-636 KVVSDFAAITGND
+636 KVVSDFSAITGND
-649 SDAVINKW
+649 ADSVINKW

-706 AGANKYIHPTHS
+706 EGANKYIHPTHS

-734 VDTLGHVTSVG
+734 VDSLGHITSVG
-745 YKALGFADIPS
+745 YKALGFADMPS

-762 KVQSSSA
+762 KVQSSA
-769 AQVLTGISSITLEGS
+769 KAQALTGISSLILEGS
-784 TAELKWDDDK
+784 TAELKWDNDK
-794 SAWRLSGNLLVD
+794 TAWRLSGNLLVD
-806 GFVASGGTGSSGGSS
+806 GFVASGGTITG
-821 GGAVDVSYVANL
+821 L
-833 TAGTLLGTL
+833 L
-842 TINGT
+842 TITTHLDTSLILDEPTGEKYHIISFRANGEEYAYLSANYLGSENSLQFNGST
-847 DYQILAP
+847 ILHATNYNSYAP
-854 SLTASSINAALGN
+854 SLT
-867 TPVARATADAEGNS
+867 
-881 ISGTYAKTSSLP
+881 
-893 TKVSQLTNDSGY
+893 
-905 LTGITK
+905 
-911 AMVEG
+911 G
-916 VLTGNI
+916 VG
-922 TSHTHSQYLTAHQ
+922 
-935 SVTLASG
+935 ASG
-942 TNNGTLK
+942 T
-949 LTVGGTVTD
+949 
-958 NIAVKGL
+958 
-965 GTAAYT
+965 
-971 DSSAYAPASHTH
+971 
-983 TFASLTEKPIT
+983 
-994 ISGYGITDAYTKTET
+994 
-1009 DTKLRGYLPLTGGV
+1009 
-1023 MTGTLASNG
+1023 
-1032 GYYISNPEGGRY
+1032 
-1044 TTLEARVTGCLTI
+1044 
-1057 TLPVGVRS
+1057 
-1065 TMVSMWIDVYNYVTQ
+1065 
-1080 SSFSVHLGG
+1080 
-1089 YTYLSGNTWVNNP
+1089 
-1102 FAMVYGAQHRVRLG
+1102 
-1116 YDGTHFVIYI
+1116 
-1126 GETTSGWE
+1126 
-1134 YPQVSVRDVALGFSG
+1134 
-1149 DTSAWRNAW
+1149 
-1158 SIGFSTEVQNVTYDT
+1158 
-1173 TTYVYTTK
+1173 
-1181 NLTASV
+1181 
-1187 IGGLGALSNNISGN
+1187 
-1201 AATATNATNAALA
+1201 
-1214 DYANGLK
+1214 
-1221 NKGVLNSQEEIDG
+1221 
-1234 FITAGKFEYAT
+1234 
-1245 LKTSDSNN
+1245 
-1253 INFDGN
+1253 
-1259 DGMILSIPWS
+1259 
-1269 STYYGAQMAFDD
+1269 
-1281 TLYGTV
+1281 
-1287 KVRSKSYS
+1287 
-1295 WGAWYTLL
+1295 
-1303 HSGNYNSYSPK
+1303 
-1314 LDGTGATGNW
+1314 W

-1333 TATDAD
+1333 T
-1339 TLDGFHE
+1339 
-1346 SDFSRHVAGMVS
+1346 
-1358 STGTTYYKLGTL
+1358 
-1370 PASNPST
+1370 
-1377 WDAFL
+1377 
-1382 IQGEIGGISSS
+1382 
-1393 DKAVLNVCVGRRNG
+1393 
-1407 VTFSGYT
+1407 
-1414 QGLWQGNLGVDIGVN
+1414 
-1429 DAGEIALIVNRSY
+1429 
-1442 ASWTLDLHTIQGEIS
+1442 
-1457 YTGTTFTPADTNFVL
+1457 
-1472 LSASNKVSKSLAS
+1472 
-1485 GAVEKATKLATART
+1485 ATKLATART

-1509 NVSGALTGVT
+1509 NVSGAISGATSI
-1519 DLTASG
+1519 TASG
-1525 KIQGNTLTLNGT
+1525 DVSTTGNLKIGSYSVSNPILSIVEANYGTWKIQVKPGYMQIGYGDGPLCINGNGNVGIGTASPSAKLHVNGNLRASSLTLNGT

-1544 SNSAWKFSGNLI
+1544 SNSAWRFNGNLI

-1574 EEEDRIAALEAQVAE
+1574 EEEDRIASLEAQVAE

>member
-1 MAYRAKYRYRWTS
+1 MAYRAKYRYRWAS

-25 KDSYTGAV
+25 KDGYTGAV

-105 IAPPYDVCVTATDS
+105 IAPPYDVCVTATDG

-155 HTGGL
+155 HTGGI

-181 QGKTCYDVLDGILTA
+181 QGKTCYDVLDSILTA
-196 INAELTSW
+196 INAELTTW
-204 GQQWMLLRPSDLDSL
+204 GQQWMLLRPSDLDNT

-251 VGQMSTQIIASRSAV
+251 VGQMSTQIIAARSAV

-314 MAGGSISQSVKY
+314 MAGGSIAQSVKY

-341 ISKVHITY
+341 ISKVRITY
-349 TTSPGSAV
+349 RTSSGSAV
-357 HKLGM
+357 HVLGM

-371 GGDILIGSKT
+371 GSDILIGSKT

-401 IALANNIVSPVTVVY
+401 VAQDNIVSPVTGVY
-416 GVSFAVNAVPYGLE
+416 GVSFAVNGVPYGLE

-442 ADVVESSF
+442 ADAVESAF

-456 EESYDVLLS
+456 EETYDVLLS

-487 QSYIGLLA
+487 QSYIGFLA

-510 GKLNVPQGAD
+510 GKLNVPQGAY

-534 VSTYTV
+534 VNTYTV

-561 AEETYSAMTGGSSA
+561 ADETYSAMTEGSSA
-575 SYGSGSPGGQALPG
+575 SYGSGSSGAQALPG

-604 PGSRTIPSAWALKTH
+604 PGDRTIPSAWALKTH

-625 HITSAERTKWN
+625 HVTPAERTKWN

-649 SDAVINKW
+649 ADSVINKW

-734 VDTLGHVTSVG
+734 VDSLGHVTSVG

-762 KVQSSSA
+762 KVQSSA
-769 AQVLTGISSITLEGS
+769 TAQALTGISSITLEGS
-784 TAELKWDDDK
+784 TAALTWDDDK

-847 DYQILAP
+847 EYQILAP

-867 TPVARATADAEGNS
+867 TPVARASADAEGNS

-893 TKVSQLTNDSGY
+893 TKMSQLTNDSGY
-905 LTGITK
+905 LTAITK
-911 AMVEG
+911 SMVEG

-935 SVTLASG
+935 TITLASG

-949 LTVGGTVTD
+949 LTVGGTTTD

-965 GTAAYT
+965 GSAAYT
-971 DSSAYAPASHTH
+971 DSSAYAAASHTH
-983 TFASLTEKPIT
+983 S
-994 ISGYGITDAYTKTET
+994 YTKIGVCTT
-1009 DTKLRGYLPLTGGV
+1009 LDTGSNNFSAEYAEGGNSVATKPRWVDAFGVIKLRT
-1023 MTGTLASNG
+1023 A
-1032 GYYISNPEGGRY
+1032 
-1044 TTLEARVTGCLTI
+1044 
-1057 TLPVGVRS
+1057 
-1065 TMVSMWIDVYNYVTQ
+1065 
-1080 SSFSVHLGG
+1080 
-1089 YTYLSGNTWVNNP
+1089 
-1102 FAMVYGAQHRVRLG
+1102 
-1116 YDGTHFVIYI
+1116 
-1126 GETTSGWE
+1126 SGW
-1134 YPQVSVRDVALGFSG
+1134 YGQILLS
-1149 DTSAWRNAW
+1149 
-1158 SIGFSTEVQNVTYDT
+1158 
-1173 TTYVYTTK
+1173 
-1181 NLTASV
+1181 
-1187 IGGLGALSNNISGN
+1187 SNNAQGLYYRTGAGLSSTVGWKKLLDTDNYNFYAPSLYGNGAKGTWGISISGN
-1201 AATATNATNAALA
+1201 AATATNAT
-1214 DYANGLK
+1214 K
-1221 NKGVLNSQEEIDG
+1221 LN
-1234 FITAGKFEYAT
+1234 
-1245 LKTSDSNN
+1245 
-1253 INFDGN
+1253 
-1259 DGMILSIPWS
+1259 
-1269 STYYGAQMAFDD
+1269 
-1281 TLYGTV
+1281 
-1287 KVRSKSYS
+1287 
-1295 WGAWYTLL
+1295 
-1303 HSGNYNSYSPK
+1303 
-1314 LDGTGATGNW
+1314 
-1324 GIDISGNAA
+1324 
-1333 TATDAD
+1333 
-1339 TLDGFHE
+1339 
-1346 SDFSRHVAGMVS
+1346 
-1358 STGTTYYKLGTL
+1358 
-1370 PASNPST
+1370 
-1377 WDAFL
+1377 
-1382 IQGEIGGISSS
+1382 
-1393 DKAVLNVCVGRRNG
+1393 
-1407 VTFSGYT
+1407 
-1414 QGLWQGNLGVDIGVN
+1414 
-1429 DAGEIALIVNRSY
+1429 
-1442 ASWTLDLHTIQGEIS
+1442 
-1457 YTGTTFTPADTNFVL
+1457 
-1472 LSASNKVSKSLAS
+1472 
-1485 GAVEKATKLATART
+1485 TART
-1499 IWGQSFDGTG
+1499 LWGQSFDGTG
-1509 NVSGALTGVT
+1509 NVNGAISGVT

-1525 KIQGNTLTLNGT
+1525 HAKVDSLKSSNICIECDNNGNKGSHTSEINNYTGNLCLQYDSPTNCILCLGGGNVCIGAKSPSAKLHVNGSLRASSLTLNGT
-1537 NLLEWDE
+1537 NLLEWD
-1544 SNSAWKFSGNLI
+1544 SNNSAWKFNGNLI

-1561 ASGDISAQAAALA
+1561 ASGDISAQATALA

-1594 ENLKAQ
+1594 ANLKAS